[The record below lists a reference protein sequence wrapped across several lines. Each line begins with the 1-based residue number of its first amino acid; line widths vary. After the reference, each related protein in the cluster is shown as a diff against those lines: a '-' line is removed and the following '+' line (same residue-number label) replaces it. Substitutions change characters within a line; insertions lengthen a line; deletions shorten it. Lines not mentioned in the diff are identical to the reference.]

1 MFRLITLFSLSLLLI
16 AFSQI
21 KKEFDLQVEIIAK
34 ELEEKPKLSP
44 PQSFPLKGSEPLDLS
59 PRLLEPPKE
68 MEFIPVARVEGDGLS
83 CGKPKDAIAY
93 KVGVDYYLKGDF
105 LRAERELG
113 SILTMPSPYRP
124 MAEYVLGLIKLKEG
138 QRSEALKF
146 FENSCRIPHR
156 YRDSACELYYALNFE
171 LKGSVPKNENP
182 LWSVLYEIKEKKNYR
197 EPNCQEV
204 VFKNYCNY
212 VSDFVKGKVREEY
225 KDSTTLRRAIV
236 LFQTGKLDEAERVLL
251 EYSKPTKPYRDVALY
266 YLGLIALK
274 KNDTN
279 KAYQY
284 ASLLETINREYANSL
299 YSQISQRDVLLARI
313 TYSITKDPS
322 FLELAGIIAYNRGD
336 YKLALSNFLGAKN
349 IKYAVYSAIRMGD
362 YRTAYTL
369 LEGKK
374 EKDRE
379 DYLWLLES
387 AYWANLPMEEPLK
400 AVRERYPELY
410 KEYLGWSFFR
420 KGDWLSALN
429 YFEDPY
435 YKALSYYNLKRYE
448 DVLRVLRGIDHTRAR
463 LLKAKSA
470 LFLGKPALARS
481 FLTESS
487 PEELYLLG
495 LSYFMEGEYERSI
508 EFFKKVP
515 KDSPFGARALMK
527 TGDALYNLGKVDA
540 AKEVYWEML
549 RNFPEDPLASQ
560 ATLALLGMEE
570 RELSPSEREKL
581 IRSYLQKEPNSPYA
595 QELKYQLADLLIK
608 RGEKK
613 EAEKLLIEL
622 FEGNS
627 PLKYKALL
635 KLASIEEDKR
645 NKAVLLYKVYKEGN
659 SEESAIARRELVKLF
674 EEIGDLQ
681 SMAELLEGGDL
692 SDKEKA
698 MQIYSNIQRWDKAL
712 AIANQLI
719 SLGYR
724 SSSFDNTLWK
734 IYENTKDRNILTALT
749 KSQDINLSA
758 KAKLEMAKLLKAEG
772 KPMEALEYLVD
783 ISLNNKG
790 AQVYNSAILE
800 GVQIFLELRLR
811 RDASCFLERVDANVL
826 SREERVKIE
835 RLKEDLPKCEV
846 R

>member
-21 KKEFDLQVEIIAK
+21 KKEFDLQVEIVAK
-34 ELEEKPKLSP
+34 EVEEKPKLSP
-44 PQSFPLKGSEPLDLS
+44 PQNLPLKGSEPMDLS
-59 PRLLEPPKE
+59 SRLLEPPKK
-68 MEFIPVARVEGDGLS
+68 MEFIPVAKVEGTGLS
-83 CGKPKDAIAY
+83 CGEPRDAIAY
-93 KVGVDYYLKGDF
+93 KVGVDHYLKGDF
-105 LRAERELG
+105 LSAEKELG
-113 SILTMPSPYRP
+113 SILTMSSPYKP

-146 FENSCRIPHR
+146 FENSCRVPHR
-156 YRDSACELYYALNFE
+156 YRYSACELYYALNFE

-182 LWSVLYEIKEKKNYR
+182 LWGVIYEIKEKKNYR

-212 VSDFVKGKVREEY
+212 VLDFVKGKVREEY

-236 LFQTGKLDEAERVLL
+236 LFQTGELDEAEKLFL

-266 YLGLIALK
+266 YLGLVAMQK
-274 KNDTN
+274 KDIGR
-279 KAYQY
+279 AYQY
-284 ASLLETINREYANSL
+284 ASLLETLNREYANSL
-299 YSQISQRDVLLARI
+299 YFQIAQMDVLWARI
-313 TYSITKDPS
+313 TYSVAKDPTL
-322 FLELAGIIAYNRGD
+322 LELAGIIAYNRGD
-336 YKLALSNFLGAKN
+336 YKLALSNFLEAKN
-349 IKYAVYSAIRMGD
+349 IKYAVYSAIGEGD
-362 YRTAYTL
+362 YKTAYTL
-369 LEGKK
+369 LEGKG
-374 EKDRE
+374 EKDKE

-387 AYWANLPMEEPLK
+387 AYWANLPIEEPLK
-400 AVRERYPELY
+400 AVKEDYPELY

-435 YKALSYYNLKRYE
+435 YRALCYYNLKKYE
-448 DVLRVLRGIDHTRAR
+448 DVLKVLKGIDHPKAR

-495 LSYFMEGEYERSI
+495 LSYFVEGEYERSI
-508 EFFKKVP
+508 DHFKKVP
-515 KDSPFGARALMK
+515 KESPFGAKALMK
-527 TGDALYNLGKVDA
+527 AGDALYNLGKVDS
-540 AKEVYWEML
+540 AKKVYWEVL
-549 RNFPEDPLASQ
+549 KSFPEDPLASQ

-570 RELSPSEREKL
+570 RELPPSDREKL
-581 IRSYLQKEPNSPYA
+581 IKSYLQKEPNSPYA

-608 RGEKK
+608 RGKKK
-613 EAEKLLIEL
+613 EAEKILVEL
-622 FEGNS
+622 FEGSS

-635 KLASIEEDKR
+635 KLASIEEDRR
-645 NKAVLLYKVYKEGN
+645 NKAVLLYEVYKEGN
-659 SEESAIARRELVKLF
+659 SEESAIARRELIKLY
-674 EEIGDLQ
+674 EELGDLQ

-692 SDKEKA
+692 SDKERA
-698 MQIYSNIQRWDKAL
+698 VQIYANIQRWDKAI
-712 AIANQLI
+712 AIANQLT

-724 SSSFDNTLWK
+724 SPSFDNTLWK

-772 KPMEALEYLVD
+772 KPREALEYLVD

-800 GVQIFLELRLR
+800 GAQTFLELRLR
-811 RDASCFLERVDANVL
+811 RDASCFLGRVDANSL
-826 SREERVKIE
+826 SQEERVKIE
-835 RLKEDLPKCEV
+835 MLKKELPKCEV
-846 R
+846 K

>member
-1 MFRLITLFSLSLLLI
+1 MFRLITLFSLSLLLF

-34 ELEEKPKLSP
+34 EVEEKPKLSP
-44 PQSFPLKGSEPLDLS
+44 PQNLPLKEAELMDLS

-68 MEFIPVARVEGDGLS
+68 MEFMPVARVEGAGLS
-83 CGKPKDAIAY
+83 CGEPKDAIAY

-138 QRSEALKF
+138 QSSEALKF
-146 FENSCRIPHR
+146 FENSCKVPNR
-156 YRDSACELYYALNFE
+156 YRYSACELYYALNFE

-182 LWSVLYEIKEKKNYR
+182 LWSVVYEIKEKKNYR

-212 VSDFVKGKVREEY
+212 VLDFVKGKVREGY
-225 KDSTTLRRAIV
+225 KDSTTLRRAIL
-236 LFQTGKLDEAERVLL
+236 LFQAGKLDEAEKLFL
-251 EYSKPTKPYRDVALY
+251 EYLNPAKPYRDVALY
-266 YLGLIALK
+266 YLGLIVLK
-274 KNDTN
+274 RNDTN
-279 KAYQY
+279 RAYQY
-284 ASLLETINREYANSL
+284 ASLLETINREYAYSL
-299 YSQISQRDVLLARI
+299 SSQIAQKDVLLARI

-322 FLELAGIIAYNRGD
+322 FLEFAGIIAYNRGD
-336 YKLALSNFLGAKN
+336 YQLALSNFLEAKN

-362 YRTAYTL
+362 YKTAYTL
-369 LEGKK
+369 LEGKR

-379 DYLWLLES
+379 DYLWLSES

-400 AVRERYPELY
+400 AVKEHHPELY

-435 YKALSYYNLKRYE
+435 YKALCYYNLKKYE
-448 DVLRVLRGIDHTRAR
+448 DVLKVLRGIDHPKAR

-470 LFLGKPALARS
+470 LFLGNPALARS

-508 EFFKKVP
+508 DYFKKVP

-527 TGDALYNLGKVDA
+527 TGDALYNLGKVGS
-540 AKEVYWEML
+540 AKQVYWEIL
-549 RNFPEDPLASQ
+549 KNFPEDPLASQ

-570 RELSPSEREKL
+570 RELPPSDRERL
-581 IRSYLQKEPNSPYA
+581 IKGYLQKEPNSPYA
-595 QELKYQLADLLIK
+595 PELKYQLADLFIK

-613 EAEKLLIEL
+613 EAEKILIEL

-635 KLASIEEDKR
+635 KLAIIEEDRR
-645 NKAVLLYKVYKEGN
+645 NKAVLLYKVYKEG
-659 SEESAIARRELVKLF
+659 SGEESAIARRELIKLY
-674 EEIGDLQ
+674 EELGDQQ
-681 SMAELLEGGDL
+681 SVAELLEGGDL
-692 SDKEKA
+692 SDKERA
-698 MQIYSNIQRWDKAL
+698 MQIYANIQRWDQAL
-712 AIANQLI
+712 TIANQLI

-724 SSSFDNTLWK
+724 GPSFDNTLWK
-734 IYENTKDRNILTALT
+734 IYENTKDRNLLTALT

-772 KPMEALEYLVD
+772 KPKEALEYLVD
-783 ISLNNKG
+783 ISLNNRG

-811 RDASCFLERVDANVL
+811 KDASCFLERVDANTL

-835 RLKEDLPKCEV
+835 MLKKELPKCEV

>member
-1 MFRLITLFSLSLLLI
+1 MFRLITLFSLFLLLI

-34 ELEEKPKLSP
+34 EVEEKPKLSL
-44 PQSFPLKGSEPLDLS
+44 PQNLPLKESEPLDLS
-59 PRLLEPPKE
+59 PRLLEPPKA
-68 MEFIPVARVEGDGLS
+68 MEFIPVAKVEGDGLS

-93 KVGVDYYLKGDF
+93 KVGVDHYLKGDF

-113 SILTMPSPYRP
+113 SILTMSSPYKP
-124 MAEYVLGLIKLKEG
+124 MAEYVLGLIKLKER
-138 QRSEALKF
+138 QRLEALKF
-146 FENSCRIPHR
+146 FENSCRVPHR
-156 YRDSACELYYALNFE
+156 YRGSACELYYALNFG
-171 LKGSVPKNENP
+171 LKDSVPKNENP
-182 LWSVLYEIKEKKNYR
+182 LWSVIYEIKEKKTYR
-197 EPNCQEV
+197 EPDCQEV

-212 VSDFVKGKVREEY
+212 VLDFVKGEAREEY

-236 LFQTGKLDEAERVLL
+236 LFQTGELDEAERVFL

-266 YLGLIALK
+266 YLGLVALQK
-274 KNDTN
+274 KDTN
-279 KAYQY
+279 RAYQY

-299 YSQISQRDVLLARI
+299 YSQIAQRDVLLARI
-313 TYSITKDPS
+313 TYNVTKDPS

-336 YKLALSNFLGAKN
+336 DQLALSNFLEAKS
-349 IKYAVYSAIRMGD
+349 IRYAAYSAIRMGD
-362 YRTAYTL
+362 YKTAYSL
-369 LEGKK
+369 LEGKR

-387 AYWANLPMEEPLK
+387 AYWADLPMEEPLK

-420 KGDWLSALN
+420 KGDWLSALS
-429 YFEDPY
+429 YFDDPY
-435 YKALSYYNLKRYE
+435 YRALSYYNLKRYE
-448 DVLRVLRGIDHTRAR
+448 DVLRVLRGIDHPKAS

-470 LFLGKPALARS
+470 LFLGKPTLARS

-487 PEELYLLG
+487 SEELYLLG
-495 LSYFMEGEYERSI
+495 LSYFMEGKYERSI
-508 EFFKKVP
+508 DYFKKVP
-515 KDSPFGARALMK
+515 KESPFGARALMK
-527 TGDALYNLGKVDA
+527 TGDALYNLGKVDS
-540 AKEVYWEML
+540 AKEVYWEVL

-570 RELSPSEREKL
+570 RELPPSDREEL
-581 IRSYLQKEPNSPYA
+581 IKSYLQKEPNSPYA
-595 QELKYQLADLLIK
+595 SELKYQLADLLVK
-608 RGEKK
+608 RREKK
-613 EAEKLLIEL
+613 EAEKILIEL
-622 FEGNS
+622 FEGNA
-627 PLKYKALL
+627 PLKYRALL
-635 KLASIEEDKR
+635 KLATIEEDERK
-645 NKAVLLYKVYKEGN
+645 KAVLLYKVYKEGN

-674 EEIGDLQ
+674 EELGDLQ

-692 SDKEKA
+692 SDKERA
-698 MQIYSNIQRWDKAL
+698 MQMYANIQRWDRAL

-724 SSSFDNTLWK
+724 SPSFDNTLWK
-734 IYENTKDRNILTALT
+734 IYENTKDRNILTVLT

-758 KAKLEMAKLLKAEG
+758 KAKLEMAEILKAER
-772 KPMEALEYLVD
+772 KPREALEYLVD

-811 RDASCFLERVDANVL
+811 RDASCFLERVDANTL
-826 SREERVKIE
+826 SQEERVKIE
-835 RLKEDLPKCEV
+835 MLKKELPKCEV

>member
-1 MFRLITLFSLSLLLI
+1 MLRLITLFSLSLLLI

-21 KKEFDLQVEIIAK
+21 KKEFDLQVEIVAK
-34 ELEEKPKLSP
+34 EMEEKPKLSP
-44 PQSFPLKGSEPLDLS
+44 PQNLPLKGSEPMDLS

-68 MEFIPVARVEGDGLS
+68 IEFIPVAKVEGAGLS
-83 CGKPKDAIAY
+83 CGEPRDAIAY

-124 MAEYVLGLIKLKEG
+124 MAEYVLGLMKLKEG

-146 FENSCRIPHR
+146 FENSCRFPHV

-182 LWSVLYEIKEKKNYR
+182 LWSVLYEIKERKNYR

-204 VFKNYCNY
+204 VFKNYCDY
-212 VSDFVKGKVREEY
+212 VLDFVKGKVREEY
-225 KDSTTLRRAIV
+225 KDSTTLRRAIL
-236 LFQTGKLDEAERVLL
+236 LFQTGKLDEAEKLLL
-251 EYSKPTKPYRDVALY
+251 EYSKPAKPYRDVALY
-266 YLGLIALK
+266 YLGLIALQK
-274 KNDTN
+274 KDTN
-279 KAYQY
+279 RAYQY

-299 YSQISQRDVLLARI
+299 YSQIAQRDVLLARI
-313 TYSITKDPS
+313 TYNITKNPS
-322 FLELAGIIAYNRGD
+322 FLEVAGIIAYNKGD
-336 YKLALSNFLGAKN
+336 YQIALSNFLEAKN
-349 IKYAVYSAIRMGD
+349 IRYAVYSAIREGD
-362 YRTAYTL
+362 YKTAYTL
-369 LEGKK
+369 LESKR

-387 AYWANLPMEEPLK
+387 AYWANLPMEEQLK

-420 KGDWLSALN
+420 KGDWLSALS
-429 YFEDPY
+429 YFDDPY
-435 YKALSYYNLKRYE
+435 YRALCYYNLKKYE
-448 DVLRVLRGIDHTRAR
+448 DVLKVLKGIDHPKAR

-481 FLTESS
+481 FLTQNS

-508 EFFKKVP
+508 DYFKKVP
-515 KDSPFGARALMK
+515 KDSPFGVRALMK
-527 TGDALYNLGKVDA
+527 TGDALYNLGEVDS
-540 AKEVYWEML
+540 AKEVYWEIL
-549 RNFPEDPLASQ
+549 KSFPEDPLASQ

-570 RELSPSEREKL
+570 RELPPSDREKL

-608 RGEKK
+608 RGEKR

-627 PLKYKALL
+627 PLKYRALL

-659 SEESAIARRELVKLF
+659 SEESAIARRELVKLY
-674 EEIGDLQ
+674 EEVGDQQ
-681 SMAELLEGGDL
+681 SIAELLEGGDL
-692 SDKEKA
+692 SDKEMA
-698 MQIYSNIQRWDKAL
+698 MQIYANIKRWDKAR

-724 SSSFDNTLWK
+724 SPSFDNTLWK
-734 IYENTKDRNILTALT
+734 IYENTKDRNILNALT

-772 KPMEALEYLVD
+772 KPSEALEYLVD

-790 AQVYNSAILE
+790 AQVYNLAILE
-800 GVQIFLELRLR
+800 GVRTFLELRLR
-811 RDASCFLERVDANVL
+811 RDASCFLERVDANAL

-835 RLKEDLPKCEV
+835 RLKRELPKCEV

>member
-21 KKEFDLQVEIIAK
+21 KKEFDLRVEIIAK
-34 ELEEKPKLSP
+34 EVEEKPKLSP
-44 PQSFPLKGSEPLDLS
+44 PQSFPLKGSEPMDLS

-68 MEFIPVARVEGDGLS
+68 MEFIPVAKVEEDGLS

-113 SILTMPSPYRP
+113 SILTTPSPYRP
-124 MAEYVLGLIKLKEG
+124 MAEYVLGLMKLEKG

-146 FENSCRIPHR
+146 FENSCRFPHV

-171 LKGSVPKNENP
+171 LKDSVPKNENP
-182 LWSVLYEIKEKKNYR
+182 LWSVIYEIKEKKTYR

-212 VSDFVKGKVREEY
+212 VLDFVKGKVREEY

-236 LFQTGKLDEAERVLL
+236 LFQAGKLDEAERLFL
-251 EYSKPTKPYRDVALY
+251 EYSKPTKPYRSVALY
-266 YLGLIALK
+266 YLGLVALQK
-274 KNDTN
+274 KDTN

-299 YSQISQRDVLLARI
+299 YSQIAQRDVLLARI
-313 TYSITKDPS
+313 TYNITKDPS

-336 YKLALSNFLGAKN
+336 YQLALSNFLEVKN

-362 YRTAYTL
+362 YKTAYSL

-400 AVRERYPELY
+400 AVKERYPELY
-410 KEYLGWSFFR
+410 KEYFGWSFFR
-420 KGDWLSALN
+420 KGDWLSALS
-429 YFEDPY
+429 YFDDPY
-435 YKALSYYNLKRYE
+435 YRALCYYNLKKYE
-448 DVLRVLRGIDHTRAR
+448 DVLKVLKGIDHPKAR
-463 LLKAKSA
+463 LLKAKTA
-470 LFLGKPALARS
+470 LLLGKPSLARS

-508 EFFKKVP
+508 DYFKKVP
-515 KDSPFGARALMK
+515 KDSPFGVRALMK
-527 TGDALYNLGKVDA
+527 TGDALYNLGKVDS
-540 AKEVYWEML
+540 AKQVYWEIL
-549 RNFPEDPLASQ
+549 KNFPEDPLASQ

-570 RELSPSEREKL
+570 KELPPSDREKL
-581 IRSYLQKEPNSPYA
+581 IKSYLQKEPNSPYA
-595 QELKYQLADLLIK
+595 PELKYQLADLLIK
-608 RGEKK
+608 RGEKR

-659 SEESAIARRELVKLF
+659 SEESAIARRELVKLY
-674 EEIGDLQ
+674 EEVGDQQ

-692 SDKEKA
+692 SDKERA
-698 MQIYSNIQRWDKAL
+698 MQIYANIKRWDKAR

-724 SSSFDNTLWK
+724 SPSFDNTLWK

-772 KPMEALEYLVD
+772 KPKEALEYLVD

-811 RDASCFLERVDANVL
+811 RDASCFLERVDANSL
-826 SREERVKIE
+826 SQEERVKIE
-835 RLKEDLPKCEV
+835 RLKKELPKCEV

>member
-21 KKEFDLQVEIIAK
+21 KKEFDLQVEIVAQ
-34 ELEEKPKLSP
+34 EVEEKPKLSL
-44 PQSFPLKGSEPLDLS
+44 PQNLPLKGSEPMDLS

-68 MEFIPVARVEGDGLS
+68 MEFMPVAKVEEDGLS

-93 KVGVDYYLKGDF
+93 KVGVDHYLKGDF

-124 MAEYVLGLIKLKEG
+124 MAEYVLGIIKLKEG

-146 FENSCRIPHR
+146 FENSCRVPHR

-182 LWSVLYEIKEKKNYR
+182 LWSVIYEIKEKKTYR

-212 VSDFVKGKVREEY
+212 VLDFVKGEVREEY
-225 KDSTTLRRAIV
+225 KDSTTLRRAIL
-236 LFQTGKLDEAERVLL
+236 LFQTGKLDEAEKLFL
-251 EYSKPTKPYRDVALY
+251 EYSKPTKPYRSVALY
-266 YLGLIALK
+266 YLGLVALQK
-274 KNDTN
+274 KDTN
-279 KAYQY
+279 RAYQY
-284 ASLLETINREYANSL
+284 ASLLETLNREYANSL
-299 YSQISQRDVLLARI
+299 YSQIAQRDVLLARI

-322 FLELAGIIAYNRGD
+322 FLELAGMIAYNRGD
-336 YKLALSNFLGAKN
+336 YQLAFSNFLEAKN
-349 IKYAVYSAIRMGD
+349 TRYAVYSIIRMGD
-362 YRTAYTL
+362 YKTAYTL
-369 LEGKK
+369 LEGKR

-387 AYWANLPMEEPLK
+387 AYWANLPMEEHLK
-400 AVRERYPELY
+400 VVRERYPELY

-420 KGDWLSALN
+420 KGDWLSALS
-429 YFEDPY
+429 YFENPY
-435 YKALSYYNLKRYE
+435 HKALCYYNLKKYD
-448 DVLRVLRGIDHTRAR
+448 DVLNVLQGIDHPKAR

-470 LFLGKPALARS
+470 LFLGKPALARR

-508 EFFKKVP
+508 DHFKKVP
-515 KDSPFGARALMK
+515 KESPFGARALMK

-540 AKEVYWEML
+540 AKEVYWEVL
-549 RNFPEDPLASQ
+549 KGFPEDPLASQ

-570 RELSPSEREKL
+570 RELSPSDREKL
-581 IRSYLQKEPNSPYA
+581 IKSYLQKEPNAPYA

-608 RGEKK
+608 RGEKR
-613 EAEKLLIEL
+613 EAEKILMEL
-622 FEGNS
+622 FEGGS
-627 PLKYKALL
+627 SLKYRALL
-635 KLASIEEDKR
+635 KLATIEEDKR
-645 NKAVLLYKVYKEGN
+645 NKAVLLYKVYKEGS
-659 SEESAIARRELVKLF
+659 SEESAIARRELIKLY
-674 EEIGDLQ
+674 EELGDQQ
-681 SMAELLEGGDL
+681 SMAELLESGDL
-692 SDKEKA
+692 SDKERA
-698 MQIYSNIQRWDKAL
+698 VQIYANIQRWDKAL
-712 AIANQLI
+712 AIANQLT

-724 SSSFDNTLWK
+724 SPSFENTLWK
-734 IYENTKDRNILTALT
+734 IYENTKDRNILIALT

-758 KAKLEMAKLLKAEG
+758 KAKFEMAKLLKAEG
-772 KPMEALEYLVD
+772 KPREVLEYLVD

-800 GVQIFLELRLR
+800 GVQTFLELRLK
-811 RDASCFLERVDANVL
+811 RDASCFLDRVDANTL

-835 RLKEDLPKCEV
+835 MLKKELPKCEV

>member
-21 KKEFDLQVEIIAK
+21 KKEFDLQVEIVAK
-34 ELEEKPKLSP
+34 EVEEKPKLSP
-44 PQSFPLKGSEPLDLS
+44 PQNLPLKGSEPMDLS

-68 MEFIPVARVEGDGLS
+68 MEFIPVARVEGNGLS

-124 MAEYVLGLIKLKEG
+124 MAEYVLGFIKLKEG

-146 FENSCRIPHR
+146 FENSCRFPHV

-171 LKGSVPKNENP
+171 LKDSVPKSENP
-182 LWSVLYEIKEKKNYR
+182 LWSVIYEIKEKKNYR

-212 VSDFVKGKVREEY
+212 VLDFVKGKVREEY
-225 KDSTTLRRAIV
+225 RDSTTLRRAIV
-236 LFQTGKLDEAERVLL
+236 LFQAGKLDEAEKLLL

-266 YLGLIALK
+266 YLGLIALQK
-274 KNDTN
+274 KDIN

-284 ASLLETINREYANSL
+284 ASLLETLNREYANSL
-299 YSQISQRDVLLARI
+299 YSQIAQRDVLLARV
-313 TYSITKDPS
+313 TYNITKDPS

-336 YKLALSNFLGAKN
+336 YKLALSNFLEAKN
-349 IKYAVYSAIRMGD
+349 IRYAVYSAIRMGD
-362 YRTAYTL
+362 YKTAYTL
-369 LEGKK
+369 LEGKR
-374 EKDRE
+374 EKNRE

-400 AVRERYPELY
+400 AVKERYPELY

-420 KGDWLSALN
+420 KGDWLSALS
-429 YFEDPY
+429 YFDDPY
-435 YKALSYYNLKRYE
+435 YRALCYYNLKKYE
-448 DVLRVLRGIDHTRAR
+448 DVLRVLRGIDHPRAR

-495 LSYFMEGEYERSI
+495 LSYFMEGKYERSI
-508 EFFKKVP
+508 DYFKKVP
-515 KDSPFGARALMK
+515 KDSPFGVRALMK
-527 TGDALYNLGKVDA
+527 TGDALYNLGKVES
-540 AKEVYWEML
+540 AKEVYWEIL
-549 RNFPEDPLASQ
+549 KNFPEDPLASQ

-570 RELSPSEREKL
+570 RELPPSDRERL
-581 IRSYLQKEPNSPYA
+581 IKSYLQKEPNSPYA
-595 QELKYQLADLLIK
+595 PELKYQLADLLIK
-608 RGEKK
+608 KGEKR

-622 FEGNS
+622 FEGSS

-645 NKAVLLYKVYKEGN
+645 NKAVLLYKVYKEGS

-674 EEIGDLQ
+674 EELGDLQ

-692 SDKEKA
+692 SDKERA
-698 MQIYSNIQRWDKAL
+698 MQIYANIKRWDRAQ

-719 SLGYR
+719 NLGYR
-724 SSSFDNTLWK
+724 SPSFDNTLWK

-772 KPMEALEYLVD
+772 KPREALEYLVD

-811 RDASCFLERVDANVL
+811 RDASCFLERVDANTL

-835 RLKEDLPKCEV
+835 RLKRELPKCEV
-846 R
+846 K

>member
-1 MFRLITLFSLSLLLI
+1 
-16 AFSQI
+16 
-21 KKEFDLQVEIIAK
+21 
-34 ELEEKPKLSP
+34 
-44 PQSFPLKGSEPLDLS
+44 
-59 PRLLEPPKE
+59 
-68 MEFIPVARVEGDGLS
+68 
-83 CGKPKDAIAY
+83 
-93 KVGVDYYLKGDF
+93 
-105 LRAERELG
+105 
-113 SILTMPSPYRP
+113 
-124 MAEYVLGLIKLKEG
+124 
-138 QRSEALKF
+138 
-146 FENSCRIPHR
+146 
-156 YRDSACELYYALNFE
+156 
-171 LKGSVPKNENP
+171 
-182 LWSVLYEIKEKKNYR
+182 
-197 EPNCQEV
+197 
-204 VFKNYCNY
+204 
-212 VSDFVKGKVREEY
+212 
-225 KDSTTLRRAIV
+225 
-236 LFQTGKLDEAERVLL
+236 
-251 EYSKPTKPYRDVALY
+251 
-266 YLGLIALK
+266 
-274 KNDTN
+274 
-279 KAYQY
+279 
-284 ASLLETINREYANSL
+284 
-299 YSQISQRDVLLARI
+299 VLLARI

-336 YKLALSNFLGAKN
+336 YQLALSNFLEAKN

-362 YRTAYTL
+362 YKTAYSL
-369 LEGKK
+369 LEGKR
-374 EKDRE
+374 EKDKE

-387 AYWANLPMEEPLK
+387 AYWASLPMEEPLK
-400 AVRERYPELY
+400 VVKERYPELY

-429 YFEDPY
+429 YFDDPY
-435 YKALSYYNLKRYE
+435 YRALCYYNLKKYD
-448 DVLRVLRGIDHTRAR
+448 DVLKVLQGIAHPRAR

-470 LFLGKPALARS
+470 LLLDKPALAKS

-495 LSYFMEGEYERSI
+495 LSYFMEGEYEKSI
-508 EFFKKVP
+508 DYFKKVP

-527 TGDALYNLGKVDA
+527 TGDALYNLGNVES
-540 AKEVYWEML
+540 AKEVYWEVL
-549 RNFPEDPLASQ
+549 KGFPEDPLASQ

-570 RELSPSEREKL
+570 RELPPSDREKL
-581 IRSYLQKEPNSPYA
+581 IKSYLQKEPNSPYA
-595 QELKYQLADLLIK
+595 PELKYQLADLLIK

-635 KLASIEEDKR
+635 KLASIEEDRR

-659 SEESAIARRELVKLF
+659 SEESAIARRELVKLY
-674 EEIGDLQ
+674 EELGDQQ
-681 SMAELLEGGDL
+681 SVAELLEGGDL
-692 SDKEKA
+692 SDKERA
-698 MQIYSNIQRWDKAL
+698 VQIYANIQRWDKAL

-724 SSSFDNTLWK
+724 SPSFDNTLWK

-811 RDASCFLERVDANVL
+811 RDASCFLERVDAQQPF
-826 SREERVKIE
+826 SGRKG
-835 RLKEDLPKCEV
+835 
-846 R
+846 

>member
-1 MFRLITLFSLSLLLI
+1 MLRLITLFSISLLLI

-21 KKEFDLQVEIIAK
+21 KKEFDLQVEIVAQ
-34 ELEEKPKLSP
+34 EVEEKPKLSP
-44 PQSFPLKGSEPLDLS
+44 PQNLPLKEDEPIDLS

-68 MEFIPVARVEGDGLS
+68 MEFRPVARVEGDGLS

-93 KVGVDYYLKGDF
+93 KVGVDQYLKGDF
-105 LRAERELG
+105 LRAEKEL
-113 SILTMPSPYRP
+113 SLILTMSSPYRP

-182 LWSVLYEIKEKKNYR
+182 LWSVIYEIKEKKTYR

-212 VSDFVKGKVREEY
+212 VLDFVKGKAGEEY
-225 KDSTTLRRAIV
+225 KDSTTLRRAVV
-236 LFQTGKLDEAERVLL
+236 LFQTGKLDEAEKLLL

-266 YLGLIALK
+266 YLGLLALQK
-274 KNDTN
+274 KDTN
-279 KAYQY
+279 RAYQY

-299 YSQISQRDVLLARI
+299 YSQIAQRDVFLARI
-313 TYSITKDPS
+313 TYSVTKDLS

-336 YKLALSNFLGAKN
+336 YKLALSNFLEAKN

-362 YRTAYTL
+362 YKTAYTL
-369 LEGKK
+369 LEGKR

-410 KEYLGWSFFR
+410 KEYLGWNFFR
-420 KGDWLSALN
+420 KGDWLSALS
-429 YFEDPY
+429 YFQDPY
-435 YKALSYYNLKRYE
+435 YRALSYYNLKKYE
-448 DVLRVLRGIDHTRAR
+448 DVLMVLRGIDHPKAR

-487 PEELYLLG
+487 PDELYLLG
-495 LSYFMEGEYERSI
+495 LSYFMEGKYERSI
-508 EFFKKVP
+508 DYFKKVP
-515 KDSPFGARALMK
+515 KESPFGARALMK
-527 TGDALYNLGKVDA
+527 TGDALYNLGRVDS
-540 AKEVYWEML
+540 AKEVYWDVL
-549 RNFPEDPLASQ
+549 KRFPEDPLASQ

-570 RELSPSEREKL
+570 RELPLSDREKL
-581 IRSYLQKEPNSPYA
+581 IKIYLQKEPNSPYVP
-595 QELKYQLADLLIK
+595 ELKYQLADLLIK
-608 RGEKK
+608 RGEKR
-613 EAEKLLIEL
+613 EAEKILIEL

-635 KLASIEEDKR
+635 KLATIEEDKI
-645 NKAVLLYKVYKEGN
+645 NKAVLLYNVYKEGN
-659 SEESAIARRELVKLF
+659 SEESAIARRELVKLY
-674 EEIGDLQ
+674 EELGDLQ
-681 SMAELLEGGDL
+681 SMAELLEVGDL
-692 SDKEKA
+692 SDKERA
-698 MQIYSNIQRWDKAL
+698 VQIYANIQRWDKAI
-712 AIANQLI
+712 AIANQLT

-724 SSSFDNTLWK
+724 SPSFDNTLWK
-734 IYENTKDRNILTALT
+734 IYENTKDRNILSALT

-772 KPMEALEYLVD
+772 KQKEALEYLVD
-783 ISLNNKG
+783 ISLNHKG

-811 RDASCFLERVDANVL
+811 RDASCFLERVDANSL
-826 SREERVKIE
+826 SQEERVKIE
-835 RLKEDLPKCEV
+835 MLKKELPKCEV

>member
-21 KKEFDLQVEIIAK
+21 KKEFDLQVEIVAQ
-34 ELEEKPKLSP
+34 EVEEKPKLSL
-44 PQSFPLKGSEPLDLS
+44 PQNLPLKGAEPMDLS
-59 PRLLEPPKE
+59 SRLLEPPKE
-68 MEFIPVARVEGDGLS
+68 MEFIPVAKVEEDGLS

-93 KVGVDYYLKGDF
+93 KVGVDHYLKGDF
-105 LRAERELG
+105 LSAEKEL
-113 SILTMPSPYRP
+113 SPILTMSSPYRP

-146 FENSCRIPHR
+146 FENSCRVPHR

-182 LWSVLYEIKEKKNYR
+182 LWSVIYEIKEKKTYR

-212 VSDFVKGKVREEY
+212 VLDFVKGKFREEY
-225 KDSTTLRRAIV
+225 RDSTALRRAIL
-236 LFQTGKLDEAERVLL
+236 LFQTGKLDEAEKLLL
-251 EYSKPTKPYRDVALY
+251 EYSKPTKPYRSVALY
-266 YLGLIALK
+266 YLGLVALQK
-274 KNDTN
+274 KDTS

-284 ASLLETINREYANSL
+284 ASLLETLNREYANSL
-299 YSQISQRDVLLARI
+299 YSQIAQRDVLLARI

-336 YKLALSNFLGAKN
+336 YQLAFSNFLEAKN
-349 IKYAVYSAIRMGD
+349 TRYAVYSAIREGD
-362 YRTAYTL
+362 YKTAYTL
-369 LEGKK
+369 LEGKR

-387 AYWANLPMEEPLK
+387 AYWANLPLEEHLK
-400 AVRERYPELY
+400 AVKERYPELY

-420 KGDWLSALN
+420 KGDWLPALT

-435 YKALSYYNLKRYE
+435 HKALCYYNLKKYD
-448 DVLRVLRGIDHTRAR
+448 DVLKVLQGINHPKAR

-481 FLTESS
+481 FLTQNS

-508 EFFKKVP
+508 DYFKKVP
-515 KDSPFGARALMK
+515 KESPFGVKALMK

-540 AKEVYWEML
+540 AKEVYWDVL
-549 RNFPEDPLASQ
+549 KRFPEDPLASQ
-560 ATLALLGMEE
+560 AALALLGMEE
-570 RELSPSEREKL
+570 RELPPSDREKL
-581 IRSYLQKEPNSPYA
+581 IKGYLQKEPNSPYA

-613 EAEKLLIEL
+613 EAEKILIEL
-622 FEGNS
+622 FEGSS
-627 PLKYKALL
+627 PLKYRALL
-635 KLASIEEDKR
+635 KLATIEEDKR
-645 NKAVLLYKVYKEGN
+645 NKAVLLYKVYKEGS
-659 SEESAIARRELVKLF
+659 SEESAIARRELIKLY
-674 EEIGDLQ
+674 EELGDQQ
-681 SMAELLEGGDL
+681 SMAELLESGDL
-692 SDKEKA
+692 SDKERA
-698 MQIYSNIQRWDKAL
+698 VQIYANIQRWDKAL
-712 AIANQLI
+712 AIANQLT

-724 SSSFDNTLWK
+724 SPSFENTLWK
-734 IYENTKDRNILTALT
+734 VYENTKDRNILTVLT
-749 KSQDINLSA
+749 NSQDINLSA

-772 KPMEALEYLVD
+772 KPREALEYLVD

-800 GVQIFLELRLR
+800 GVQTFLELRLK
-811 RDASCFLERVDANVL
+811 RDASCFLERVDANTL

-835 RLKEDLPKCEV
+835 MLKKELPKCEV

>member
-1 MFRLITLFSLSLLLI
+1 MLRLITLFSLSLLLI

-21 KKEFDLQVEIIAK
+21 KKEFDLQVEIVAK
-34 ELEEKPKLSP
+34 EVEEKPKLSP
-44 PQSFPLKGSEPLDLS
+44 PQNLPLKGSEPMDLS

-68 MEFIPVARVEGDGLS
+68 MEFIPVARVEGAGLS
-83 CGKPKDAIAY
+83 CGKPKDATAY
-93 KVGVDYYLKGDF
+93 KVGVDHYLKGDF

-146 FENSCRIPHR
+146 FENSCRFPHV

-171 LKGSVPKNENP
+171 LKDSVPKNENP
-182 LWSVLYEIKEKKNYR
+182 LWSVVYEIKEKKNYR

-212 VSDFVKGKVREEY
+212 VLDFVKGKIREEY
-225 KDSTTLRRAIV
+225 KDSTSLRRAV
-236 LFQTGKLDEAERVLL
+236 LLFQTGKLDEAERVFL

-266 YLGLIALK
+266 YLGLIALQK
-274 KNDTN
+274 KDIN

-299 YSQISQRDVLLARI
+299 YSQIAQRDVLLARV
-313 TYSITKDPS
+313 TYNITKDPS

-336 YKLALSNFLGAKN
+336 YQLALSNFLEAKS

-362 YRTAYTL
+362 YRTAYSL
-369 LEGKK
+369 LEGKR

-379 DYLWLLES
+379 DYFWLLES

-420 KGDWLSALN
+420 KGDWLSALS
-429 YFEDPY
+429 YFDDPY
-435 YKALSYYNLKRYE
+435 YRALSYYNLKRYE
-448 DVLRVLRGIDHTRAR
+448 DVLRVLQGIDHPKAR

-470 LFLGKPALARS
+470 LFLDKPSLARS
-481 FLTESS
+481 FLTESFT
-487 PEELYLLG
+487 EELYLLG

-508 EFFKKVP
+508 DYFKKVP
-515 KDSPFGARALMK
+515 KDSPFGVRALMK
-527 TGDALYNLGKVDA
+527 TGDALYNLGKVDS
-540 AKEVYWEML
+540 AKQVYWEIL
-549 RNFPEDPLASQ
+549 KNFPEDPLASQ

-570 RELSPSEREKL
+570 RELPPSEREKL
-581 IRSYLQKEPNSPYA
+581 IKGYLQKEPNSPYA
-595 QELKYQLADLLIK
+595 PELKYQLADLLIK

-659 SEESAIARRELVKLF
+659 SEESAIARKELVKLY
-674 EEIGDLQ
+674 EEVGDQQ
-681 SMAELLEGGDL
+681 SMAELLESGDL
-692 SDKEKA
+692 SDKERA
-698 MQIYSNIQRWDKAL
+698 MQIYANIQRWDKAL

-724 SSSFDNTLWK
+724 SPSFENTLWK

-772 KPMEALEYLVD
+772 KPREALEYLVD

-811 RDASCFLERVDANVL
+811 RDASCFLERVDANTL

-835 RLKEDLPKCEV
+835 RLKRELPKCEV

>member
-21 KKEFDLQVEIIAK
+21 KKEFDLQVEIVAK
-34 ELEEKPKLSP
+34 EVEEKPKLSP
-44 PQSFPLKGSEPLDLS
+44 PQNLPLKESEPMDLS

-68 MEFIPVARVEGDGLS
+68 MEFIPVARVEGAGLS
-83 CGKPKDAIAY
+83 CGEPRDAIAY
-93 KVGVDYYLKGDF
+93 KVGVDHYLKGDF
-105 LRAERELG
+105 LSAEKELS
-113 SILTMPSPYRP
+113 SILTMSSPYRP
-124 MAEYVLGLIKLKEG
+124 MAEYVLGLIKLREG

-146 FENSCRIPHR
+146 FENSCKVPNR
-156 YRDSACELYYALNFE
+156 YRYSACELYYALNFG

-182 LWSVLYEIKEKKNYR
+182 LWSVIYEIKEKKTYR

-212 VSDFVKGKVREEY
+212 VLDFVKGEVREEY
-225 KDSTTLRRAIV
+225 KDSTTLRRAIL
-236 LFQTGKLDEAERVLL
+236 LFQTGRLDEAERLFL

-266 YLGLIALK
+266 YLGLVAMQK
-274 KNDTN
+274 KDIGR
-279 KAYQY
+279 AYQY
-284 ASLLETINREYANSL
+284 ASLLETLNREYANSL
-299 YSQISQRDVLLARI
+299 YFQIAQRDVLLARI
-313 TYSITKDPS
+313 TYSVAKDPTL
-322 FLELAGIIAYNRGD
+322 LELAGIIAYNRGD
-336 YKLALSNFLGAKN
+336 YKLALSNFLEAKN
-349 IKYAVYSAIRMGD
+349 IKYAVYSAIRGGD
-362 YRTAYTL
+362 YKTAYSL
-369 LEGKK
+369 LEGKG

-387 AYWANLPMEEPLK
+387 AYWADLPMEELLK
-400 AVRERYPELY
+400 AVKERHPELY

-435 YKALSYYNLKRYE
+435 YRALSYYNLKKYE
-448 DVLRVLRGIDHTRAR
+448 DVLKVLKGIDHSKAG

-508 EFFKKVP
+508 DHFKKVP

-527 TGDALYNLGKVDA
+527 TGDALYNLRKVDS
-540 AKEVYWEML
+540 AKQVYWEVL
-549 RNFPEDPLASQ
+549 KSFPEDPLASQ

-570 RELSPSEREKL
+570 RELPPSDRERL

-595 QELKYQLADLLIK
+595 PELKYQLADLLIK
-608 RGEKK
+608 RGKKK
-613 EAEKLLIEL
+613 EAEKILIEL
-622 FEGNS
+622 FEGSS

-635 KLASIEEDKR
+635 KLAIIEEDRR
-645 NKAVLLYKVYKEGN
+645 NKAVLLYKVYKEGD
-659 SEESAIARRELVKLF
+659 SEESAIARRELIKLY
-674 EEIGDLQ
+674 EELGDLQ

-692 SDKEKA
+692 SDKERA
-698 MQIYSNIQRWDKAL
+698 VQIYANIQRWDKAL
-712 AIANQLI
+712 AIANQLT

-724 SSSFDNTLWK
+724 SPSFDNTLWK
-734 IYENTKDRNILTALT
+734 IYENIKDRNILTALT

-772 KPMEALEYLVD
+772 KPREALEYLVD

-811 RDASCFLERVDANVL
+811 RDASCFLERVDANTL

-835 RLKEDLPKCEV
+835 MLKKELPKCEV

>member
-21 KKEFDLQVEIIAK
+21 KKEFDLQVEIVAK
-34 ELEEKPKLSP
+34 EVEEKPKLSP
-44 PQSFPLKGSEPLDLS
+44 PQNLPLKGSEPMDLS
-59 PRLLEPPKE
+59 SGLLEPPKA

-83 CGKPKDAIAY
+83 CGKPKDATAY
-93 KVGVDYYLKGDF
+93 KVGVDHYLKGDF
-105 LRAERELG
+105 LRAEKELS
-113 SILTMPSPYRP
+113 SILTMSSPYRP
-124 MAEYVLGLIKLKEG
+124 MAEYVLGLIKLEKG

-146 FENSCRIPHR
+146 FENSCRVPHR

-182 LWSVLYEIKEKKNYR
+182 LWSVIYEIKEKKTYR

-212 VSDFVKGKVREEY
+212 VLDFVKGKVREEY

-236 LFQTGKLDEAERVLL
+236 LFQTGKLDEAEKLFL
-251 EYSKPTKPYRDVALY
+251 EYSKPTKLYRDVALY
-266 YLGLIALK
+266 YLGLVALQK
-274 KNDTN
+274 KDTN
-279 KAYQY
+279 RAYQY
-284 ASLLETINREYANSL
+284 ASFLETLNIEYANSL
-299 YSQISQRDVLLARI
+299 YSQIAQRDVLLARI

-336 YKLALSNFLGAKN
+336 YKLALSNFLDAKN

-362 YRTAYTL
+362 YKTAYTL
-369 LEGKK
+369 LEGKR

-387 AYWANLPMEEPLK
+387 AYWADLPMEEPLK

-420 KGDWLSALN
+420 KGDWLSALS

-435 YKALSYYNLKRYE
+435 HRALCYYNLKKYE
-448 DVLRVLRGIDHTRAR
+448 DVLKVLQGIDHPKAK

-508 EFFKKVP
+508 DYFKKVP
-515 KDSPFGARALMK
+515 KESPFGARALMK
-527 TGDALYNLGKVDA
+527 TGDALYNLGKVDS
-540 AKEVYWEML
+540 AKEVYWEVL
-549 RNFPEDPLASQ
+549 KGFPEDQLASQ

-570 RELSPSEREKL
+570 RELPPSDREKL
-581 IRSYLQKEPNSPYA
+581 IKSYLQKEPNSPYA
-595 QELKYQLADLLIK
+595 QELLIK

-635 KLASIEEDKR
+635 KLASIEEDKK
-645 NKAVLLYKVYKEGN
+645 NKAVLLYKVYKEGS
-659 SEESAIARRELVKLF
+659 SEESAIARRELIKLY
-674 EEIGDLQ
+674 EELGDLQ
-681 SMAELLEGGDL
+681 SVAELLESGDL
-692 SDKEKA
+692 SDKERA
-698 MQIYSNIQRWDKAL
+698 VQIYANIQRWDKAI
-712 AIANQLI
+712 AIANQLT
-719 SLGYR
+719 SLGYK
-724 SSSFDNTLWK
+724 SPSFDNTLWK
-734 IYENTKDRNILTALT
+734 IYEDTRDRNILTALT

-772 KPMEALEYLVD
+772 KPREALEYLVD

-811 RDASCFLERVDANVL
+811 RDASCFLERVDVNTL

-835 RLKEDLPKCEV
+835 RLKIELPKCEV
-846 R
+846 K

>member
-34 ELEEKPKLSP
+34 EVEEKPKLSP
-44 PQSFPLKGSEPLDLS
+44 PQNLPLKGSEPMDLS

-68 MEFIPVARVEGDGLS
+68 MEFIPVAKVEGDGLS

-113 SILTMPSPYRP
+113 SILTMSSPYRP
-124 MAEYVLGLIKLKEG
+124 MAEYVLGLMKLEKG

-146 FENSCRIPHR
+146 FENSCRFPHV

-171 LKGSVPKNENP
+171 LKDSVPKNENP
-182 LWSVLYEIKEKKNYR
+182 LWSAIYEIKERKTYR

-212 VSDFVKGKVREEY
+212 VLDFVKGKVREEY

-236 LFQTGKLDEAERVLL
+236 LFQTGKLDEAEKLLL
-251 EYSKPTKPYRDVALY
+251 EYSKPTKPYRSVALY
-266 YLGLIALK
+266 YLGLIALQK
-274 KNDTN
+274 KDTN
-279 KAYQY
+279 RAYQY

-299 YSQISQRDVLLARI
+299 YSQIAQRDVLLARI
-313 TYSITKDPS
+313 TYNITKDPS

-336 YKLALSNFLGAKN
+336 YQLALSNFLEAKN

-362 YRTAYTL
+362 YKTAYSL
-369 LEGKK
+369 LEGKR

-387 AYWANLPMEEPLK
+387 AYWADLPMDEPLK
-400 AVRERYPELY
+400 AVRERHPELY

-420 KGDWLSALN
+420 KGDWLSALS
-429 YFEDPY
+429 YFDDPY
-435 YKALSYYNLKRYE
+435 YRALCYYNLKKYE
-448 DVLRVLRGIDHTRAR
+448 DVLKVLKGIDHPKAR

-470 LFLGKPALARS
+470 LLLGKPSLARS

-508 EFFKKVP
+508 DYFKKVP
-515 KDSPFGARALMK
+515 KDSPFGVWALMK
-527 TGDALYNLGKVDA
+527 TGDALYNLGKVDS
-540 AKEVYWEML
+540 AKEVYWEVL
-549 RNFPEDPLASQ
+549 KSFPEDPLASQ

-570 RELSPSEREKL
+570 RELPPSDREKL

-595 QELKYQLADLLIK
+595 PELKYQLADLLIK

-613 EAEKLLIEL
+613 EAEKILIEL
-622 FEGNS
+622 FEGSS

-645 NKAVLLYKVYKEGN
+645 NKAVLLYKVYKEGS
-659 SEESAIARRELVKLF
+659 SEESAIARRELVKLY
-674 EEIGDLQ
+674 EEVGDQQ
-681 SMAELLEGGDL
+681 STAELLEGGDL
-692 SDKEKA
+692 SDKERA
-698 MQIYSNIQRWDKAL
+698 MQIYANIKRWDKAR

-724 SSSFDNTLWK
+724 SPSFDNTLWK

-749 KSQDINLSA
+749 RSQDINLSA

-772 KPMEALEYLVD
+772 KPKEALEYLVD
-783 ISLNNKG
+783 ISLKNKG

-811 RDASCFLERVDANVL
+811 RDASCFLERVDANNL

-835 RLKEDLPKCEV
+835 RLKRELPKCEV

>member
-21 KKEFDLQVEIIAK
+21 KKEFDLQVEIVAK
-34 ELEEKPKLSP
+34 EVEEKPKLSP
-44 PQSFPLKGSEPLDLS
+44 PQNLPLKGAEPMDLS

-105 LRAERELG
+105 LRAEKELG
-113 SILTMPSPYRP
+113 SILTMSSPYRP
-124 MAEYVLGLIKLKEG
+124 MAEYVLGLIKLEKG

-146 FENSCRIPHR
+146 FENSCRVPHR

-171 LKGSVPKNENP
+171 LEDSVPKNENP
-182 LWSVLYEIKEKKNYR
+182 LWSVIYEIKEKKTYR
-197 EPNCQEV
+197 EPDCQEV

-212 VSDFVKGKVREEY
+212 VLDLVKGKVREQY

-236 LFQTGKLDEAERVLL
+236 LFQAGKLDEAEKLLL
-251 EYSKPTKPYRDVALY
+251 EYSKPTKPYRSVALY
-266 YLGLIALK
+266 YLGLIALQK
-274 KNDTN
+274 KDTN
-279 KAYQY
+279 RAYQY

-299 YSQISQRDVLLARI
+299 YSQIAQRDVLLARI

-336 YKLALSNFLGAKN
+336 YKLALSNFLEAKN
-349 IKYAVYSAIRMGD
+349 IRYAVYSAIREGD
-362 YRTAYTL
+362 YKTAYTL
-369 LEGKK
+369 LEGKR

-387 AYWANLPMEEPLK
+387 AYWANLPLEEPLK

-420 KGDWLSALN
+420 KGDWLSALS

-435 YKALSYYNLKRYE
+435 HKALCYYNLKKYE
-448 DVLRVLRGIDHTRAR
+448 DVLKVLQGIDHPKAR

-481 FLTESS
+481 FLTQNS

-508 EFFKKVP
+508 DYFKKVP
-515 KDSPFGARALMK
+515 KESPFGARALMK
-527 TGDALYNLGKVDA
+527 TGDALYNLGKVDS
-540 AKEVYWEML
+540 AKQVYWEVL
-549 RNFPEDPLASQ
+549 KSFPDDPLASQ

-570 RELSPSEREKL
+570 RELPPSDREKL
-581 IRSYLQKEPNSPYA
+581 IKGYLQKEPNSPYA
-595 QELKYQLADLLIK
+595 PELKYQLADLLIK
-608 RGEKK
+608 RGEKR
-613 EAEKLLIEL
+613 EAEKILIEL

-659 SEESAIARRELVKLF
+659 SEESTIARRELIKLY
-674 EEIGDLQ
+674 EELGDLQ

-692 SDKEKA
+692 SDKERA
-698 MQIYSNIQRWDKAL
+698 MQIYANIQRWDKAL

-724 SSSFDNTLWK
+724 SPSFDNTLWK

-772 KPMEALEYLVD
+772 KPREALEYLVD

-800 GVQIFLELRLR
+800 GVQIFLEFRLR
-811 RDASCFLERVDANVL
+811 RDASCFLERVDANTL

-835 RLKEDLPKCEV
+835 RLKKELPKCEV
-846 R
+846 K

>member
-21 KKEFDLQVEIIAK
+21 KKEFDLQVEIVAQ
-34 ELEEKPKLSP
+34 EVEEKPKLSP
-44 PQSFPLKGSEPLDLS
+44 PQNLPLKGAEPMDLP
-59 PRLLEPPKE
+59 PRLLEPPKA
-68 MEFIPVARVEGDGLS
+68 MEFIPVARVEGAGLS
-83 CGKPKDAIAY
+83 CGEPRDAIAY
-93 KVGVDYYLKGDF
+93 KVGVDHYLKGDF
-105 LRAERELG
+105 LSAEKEL
-113 SILTMPSPYRP
+113 SPILTMFSPYRP
-124 MAEYVLGLIKLKEG
+124 MAEYVLGLIKLKVG

-146 FENSCRIPHR
+146 FENSCRVPHR

-182 LWSVLYEIKEKKNYR
+182 LWSVIYEIKEKKTYR

-212 VSDFVKGKVREEY
+212 VLDFVKGEIREEY

-236 LFQTGKLDEAERVLL
+236 LFQTGKLDEAEKLLL
-251 EYSKPTKPYRDVALY
+251 EYSKPAKPYRDVALY
-266 YLGLIALK
+266 YLGLVALQK
-274 KNDTN
+274 KDTN
-279 KAYQY
+279 RAYQY

-299 YSQISQRDVLLARI
+299 YSQIAQRDVLLARI

-322 FLELAGIIAYNRGD
+322 FLELAGIIAYNRED
-336 YKLALSNFLGAKN
+336 YKLALSNFLDAKN
-349 IKYAVYSAIRMGD
+349 TRYAVYSAIRKGD
-362 YRTAYTL
+362 YKTAYTL
-369 LEGKK
+369 LEGKR

-387 AYWANLPMEEPLK
+387 AYWANLPMEEHLK

-420 KGDWLSALN
+420 KGDWLSALS

-435 YKALSYYNLKRYE
+435 HKALCYYNLKKYE
-448 DVLRVLRGIDHTRAR
+448 DVLKVLQGIDHPRAR

-481 FLTESS
+481 FLTQNS

-495 LSYFMEGEYERSI
+495 LSYFMEDEYERSI
-508 EFFKKVP
+508 DHFKKVP
-515 KDSPFGARALMK
+515 KDSPFGAKALMK
-527 TGDALYNLGKVDA
+527 TGDALYNLGKVES
-540 AKEVYWEML
+540 AKEVYWEIL
-549 RNFPEDPLASQ
+549 KSFPEDPLASQ

-570 RELSPSEREKL
+570 RELPPSDREKL
-581 IRSYLQKEPNSPYA
+581 IKSYLHKEPNSPYA
-595 QELKYQLADLLIK
+595 PELKYQLADLLIK

-659 SEESAIARRELVKLF
+659 SEESAIARRELIKLY
-674 EEIGDLQ
+674 EELGDLQ
-681 SMAELLEGGDL
+681 SMAELLESGDL
-692 SDKEKA
+692 SDKERA
-698 MQIYSNIQRWDKAL
+698 MQIYADIKRWDKAL
-712 AIANQLI
+712 AIANQLT

-724 SSSFDNTLWK
+724 NPSFDNTLWK
-734 IYENTKDRNILTALT
+734 IYENTKDRNILIALT

-772 KPMEALEYLVD
+772 KPREALEYLVD

-800 GVQIFLELRLR
+800 GVRTFLELRLR
-811 RDASCFLERVDANVL
+811 RDASCFLERVDANTL

-835 RLKEDLPKCEV
+835 RLKKELPKCEV

>member
-21 KKEFDLQVEIIAK
+21 KKEFDLQVEIVAQ
-34 ELEEKPKLSP
+34 EVEEKPKLSP

-124 MAEYVLGLIKLKEG
+124 MAEYVLGLMKLEKG

-146 FENSCRIPHR
+146 FENSCRFPHV
-156 YRDSACELYYALNFE
+156 YRGSACELYYALNFE
-171 LKGSVPKNENP
+171 LKGSVPKNENS

-204 VFKNYCNY
+204 VFKNYCSY

-236 LFQTGKLDEAERVLL
+236 LFQTGKLDEAEKLFL

-313 TYSITKDPS
+313 TYGVTKDPS

-336 YKLALSNFLGAKN
+336 YQLALSNFLEAKN
-349 IKYAVYSAIRMGD
+349 IKYAVYSAIRIGD
-362 YRTAYTL
+362 YKTAYTL
-369 LEGKK
+369 LEGKR
-374 EKDRE
+374 EKDKE

-400 AVRERYPELY
+400 AVKERYPELY

-420 KGDWLSALN
+420 KGDWLSSLN

-435 YKALSYYNLKRYE
+435 YRALSYYNLKRYE
-448 DVLRVLRGIDHTRAR
+448 DVLRVLRGIDHPKAK

-470 LFLGKPALARS
+470 LFFGKPALARS

-487 PEELYLLG
+487 PEEMYLLG

-540 AKEVYWEML
+540 AKEVYWEVL
-549 RNFPEDPLASQ
+549 KNFPDDPVASQ

-613 EAEKLLIEL
+613 EAEKILIEL

-659 SEESAIARRELVKLF
+659 SEEFTIAKRELVKLF
-674 EEIGDLQ
+674 EELGDLQ

-692 SDKEKA
+692 SDKERA

-712 AIANQLI
+712 ALANQLI

-835 RLKEDLPKCEV
+835 RLKKDLPKCEV

>member
-1 MFRLITLFSLSLLLI
+1 MFKLITLFSLSLLLI

-21 KKEFDLQVEIIAK
+21 KKEFDLQVEIVAK
-34 ELEEKPKLSP
+34 EVEEKPKLSP
-44 PQSFPLKGSEPLDLS
+44 PQNLPLKGSEPMDLS
-59 PRLLEPPKE
+59 SGLLEPPKE

-93 KVGVDYYLKGDF
+93 KVGVDHYLKGDF
-105 LRAERELG
+105 LSAEKELS
-113 SILTMPSPYRP
+113 SILTMSSPYRP

-156 YRDSACELYYALNFE
+156 YRYSACELYYALNFE
-171 LKGSVPKNENP
+171 LKDGVPKNENP
-182 LWSVLYEIKEKKNYR
+182 LWSVIYEIKERKNYR

-212 VSDFVKGKVREEY
+212 VLDFVKGKIREEY
-225 KDSTTLRRAIV
+225 KDSTTLRRAIL
-236 LFQTGKLDEAERVLL
+236 LFQTGKLDEAEKLLL
-251 EYSKPTKPYRDVALY
+251 EYSKPAKPYRDVALY
-266 YLGLIALK
+266 YLGLVALQK
-274 KNDTN
+274 KDTS

-299 YSQISQRDVLLARI
+299 YSQIAQRDVLLARI

-336 YKLALSNFLGAKN
+336 YKLAFSNFLEAKN
-349 IKYAVYSAIRMGD
+349 IRYAVYSAIREGD

-369 LEGKK
+369 LEGKR

-387 AYWANLPMEEPLK
+387 AYWANLPLEEHLK
-400 AVRERYPELY
+400 AVKERYPELY

-420 KGDWLSALN
+420 KGDWLSALS

-435 YKALSYYNLKRYE
+435 YRALCYYNLKKYE
-448 DVLRVLRGIDHTRAR
+448 DVLKVLQGIDHPKAR

-481 FLTESS
+481 FLTENS

-508 EFFKKVP
+508 DYFKKVP
-515 KDSPFGARALMK
+515 KESPFGARTLMK
-527 TGDALYNLGKVDA
+527 TGDALYNLGKVDS
-540 AKEVYWEML
+540 AKEVYWEVL
-549 RNFPEDPLASQ
+549 KSFPEDPLASQ

-570 RELSPSEREKL
+570 RELPPSDREKL
-581 IRSYLQKEPNSPYA
+581 IKSYLQKEPNSPYA
-595 QELKYQLADLLIK
+595 PELKYQLADLLIK

-613 EAEKLLIEL
+613 EAEKILIEL

-627 PLKYKALL
+627 PLKYRALL
-635 KLASIEEDKR
+635 KLATIEEDKR
-645 NKAVLLYKVYKEGN
+645 NKVVLLYKVYKEGS
-659 SEESAIARRELVKLF
+659 SEESVLARRELIKLY
-674 EEIGDLQ
+674 EELGDQQ
-681 SMAELLEGGDL
+681 SMAELLESGDL
-692 SDKEKA
+692 SDKERA
-698 MQIYSNIQRWDKAL
+698 VQIYANIQRWDKAL
-712 AIANQLI
+712 AIANQLT

-724 SSSFDNTLWK
+724 SPSFENTLWK
-734 IYENTKDRNILTALT
+734 IYENTKDRNILIALT

-758 KAKLEMAKLLKAEG
+758 KAKFEMAKLLKAEG
-772 KPMEALEYLVD
+772 KPREVLEYLVD

-800 GVQIFLELRLR
+800 GVQTFLELRLK
-811 RDASCFLERVDANVL
+811 RDASCFLDRVDANTL

-835 RLKEDLPKCEV
+835 MLKKELPKCEV

>member
-21 KKEFDLQVEIIAK
+21 KKEFDLQVEIVAK
-34 ELEEKPKLSP
+34 EVEEKPKLSP
-44 PQSFPLKGSEPLDLS
+44 PQNLPLKGSEPMDLS
-59 PRLLEPPKE
+59 PRLLEPPKA
-68 MEFIPVARVEGDGLS
+68 MEFIPVARVEGAGLS
-83 CGKPKDAIAY
+83 CGEPRDAIAY
-93 KVGVDYYLKGDF
+93 KVGVDHYLKGDF
-105 LRAERELG
+105 LMAEMELG

-146 FENSCRIPHR
+146 FENSCRVPNR
-156 YRDSACELYYALNFE
+156 YRYSACELYYALNFE

-182 LWSVLYEIKEKKNYR
+182 LWGAIYEIKEKKTYR
-197 EPNCQEV
+197 EPNCQEA

-212 VSDFVKGKVREEY
+212 VLDFVKGKVREEY
-225 KDSTTLRRAIV
+225 KDSTALRRAIV
-236 LFQTGKLDEAERVLL
+236 LFQTGKLDEAERLFL
-251 EYSKPTKPYRDVALY
+251 EYSKPAKLYRDVALY
-266 YLGLIALK
+266 YLGLIALQK
-274 KNDTN
+274 KDTN
-279 KAYQY
+279 RAYQY

-299 YSQISQRDVLLARI
+299 YSQIAQRDVLLARI

-336 YKLALSNFLGAKN
+336 YQLALSNFLEAEN
-349 IKYAVYSAIRMGD
+349 IRYAVYSAIRMGD
-362 YRTAYTL
+362 YKTAYTL
-369 LEGKK
+369 LEGKR

-400 AVRERYPELY
+400 AVKERYPELY

-420 KGDWLSALN
+420 KGDWLSAIS

-435 YKALSYYNLKRYE
+435 YRALCYYNLKKYE
-448 DVLRVLRGIDHTRAR
+448 DVLKVLKGIDHPKAR

-481 FLTESS
+481 FLTQNS

-495 LSYFMEGEYERSI
+495 LSYFIEGEYERSI
-508 EFFKKVP
+508 DYFKKVP
-515 KDSPFGARALMK
+515 KESPFGIRALMK
-527 TGDALYNLGKVDA
+527 TGDTLYNLGKVDA
-540 AKEVYWEML
+540 AKEVYWEIL
-549 RNFPEDPLASQ
+549 KNFPEDPLASQ

-570 RELSPSEREKL
+570 RELPPSDREKL
-581 IRSYLQKEPNSPYA
+581 IKGYLQKEPNSPYA

-608 RGEKK
+608 RGEKR

-622 FEGNS
+622 FKGNS

-645 NKAVLLYKVYKEGN
+645 NKAVLLYNVYKEGN
-659 SEESAIARRELVKLF
+659 SEESAIARRELIKLY
-674 EEIGDLQ
+674 EELGDQQ

-698 MQIYSNIQRWDKAL
+698 MQIYADIKRWDKAI
-712 AIANQLI
+712 AIANQLT

-724 SSSFDNTLWK
+724 SPSFDNTLWK

-758 KAKLEMAKLLKAEG
+758 KAKLEMAKLLKVEG
-772 KPMEALEYLVD
+772 KPREALEYLVD

-800 GVQIFLELRLR
+800 GVQTFLELRLR
-811 RDASCFLERVDANVL
+811 RDASCFLERVDANAL

-835 RLKEDLPKCEV
+835 SLRKELPKCEV

>member
-1 MFRLITLFSLSLLLI
+1 MFKLITLFSLSLLLI

-21 KKEFDLQVEIIAK
+21 KKEFDLQVEIVAK
-34 ELEEKPKLSP
+34 EVEEKPKLSL
-44 PQSFPLKGSEPLDLS
+44 PQNLPLKGSEPVDLS
-59 PRLLEPPKE
+59 SRLLEPPKK
-68 MEFIPVARVEGDGLS
+68 MEFIPVAKVEEDGLS

-93 KVGVDYYLKGDF
+93 KVGVDHYLKGDF
-105 LRAERELG
+105 LRAEKELS
-113 SILTMPSPYRP
+113 SILTMSSPYRP
-124 MAEYVLGLIKLKEG
+124 MAEYVLGLIKLEKG

-146 FENSCRIPHR
+146 FENSCRVPHR

-171 LKGSVPKNENP
+171 LKDSVPKNENP
-182 LWSVLYEIKEKKNYR
+182 LWSVIYEIKEKKTYR

-212 VSDFVKGKVREEY
+212 VLDFVKGEIREEY
-225 KDSTTLRRAIV
+225 KDSTTLRRAIL
-236 LFQTGKLDEAERVLL
+236 LFQTGKLDEAEKLLL
-251 EYSKPTKPYRDVALY
+251 EYSKPTKPYRSVALY
-266 YLGLIALK
+266 YLGLVALQK
-274 KNDTN
+274 KDTN
-279 KAYQY
+279 RAYQY
-284 ASLLETINREYANSL
+284 ASLLETLNREYANSL
-299 YSQISQRDVLLARI
+299 YSQIAQRDVLLARI

-336 YKLALSNFLGAKN
+336 YKLAFSNFLEAKN
-349 IKYAVYSAIRMGD
+349 TRHAVYSAIREGD
-362 YRTAYTL
+362 YKTAYTL
-369 LEGKK
+369 LEGKR

-387 AYWANLPMEEPLK
+387 AYWANLPMEEHLK
-400 AVRERYPELY
+400 AVKERYPELY

-420 KGDWLSALN
+420 KGDWLPALT

-435 YKALSYYNLKRYE
+435 HKALCYYNLKKYD
-448 DVLRVLRGIDHTRAR
+448 DVLKVLQGINHPKAR

-481 FLTESS
+481 FLTQNS

-508 EFFKKVP
+508 DHFKKVP

-540 AKEVYWEML
+540 AKEVYWEVL
-549 RNFPEDPLASQ
+549 KGFPEDPLASQ

-570 RELSPSEREKL
+570 RELPPSDREKL
-581 IRSYLQKEPNSPYA
+581 IKSYLQKEPNAPYA

-613 EAEKLLIEL
+613 EAEKILIEL

-627 PLKYKALL
+627 PLKYRALL
-635 KLASIEEDKR
+635 KLATIEEDKK
-645 NKAVLLYKVYKEGN
+645 NKAVLLYKVYKEGS
-659 SEESAIARRELVKLF
+659 SEESAIARGELIKLY
-674 EEIGDLQ
+674 EELGDQQ
-681 SMAELLEGGDL
+681 SMAELLESGDL
-692 SDKEKA
+692 SDKERA
-698 MQIYSNIQRWDKAL
+698 VQIYANIQRWDKAL
-712 AIANQLI
+712 AIANQLT
-719 SLGYR
+719 SLGYK
-724 SSSFDNTLWK
+724 SPSFDNTLWK
-734 IYENTKDRNILTALT
+734 IYENTKDRNILTVLT

-758 KAKLEMAKLLKAEG
+758 KAKLEMAELLKAEG
-772 KPMEALEYLVD
+772 KPREALEYLVD

-790 AQVYNSAILE
+790 AQAYNSAILE
-800 GVQIFLELRLR
+800 GVQTFLELRLR
-811 RDASCFLERVDANVL
+811 RDASCFLDRVDANTL

-835 RLKEDLPKCEV
+835 MLKKELPKCEV

>member
-1 MFRLITLFSLSLLLI
+1 MLRLITLFSLSLLLI

-21 KKEFDLQVEIIAK
+21 KKEFDLQVEIVAK
-34 ELEEKPKLSP
+34 EVEEKPKLSP
-44 PQSFPLKGSEPLDLS
+44 PQNLPLKGTEPMDLS

-68 MEFIPVARVEGDGLS
+68 MEFIPVARVEGEGLS

-105 LRAERELG
+105 LRAEKELS

-124 MAEYVLGLIKLKEG
+124 MAEYVLGLMKLEKG

-171 LKGSVPKNENP
+171 LKGSVPKNENS
-182 LWSVLYEIKEKKNYR
+182 LWSVIYEIKEKKTYR

-212 VSDFVKGKVREEY
+212 ALDFVKGKVREEY

-236 LFQTGKLDEAERVLL
+236 LFQTGKLDEAERLFL

-266 YLGLIALK
+266 YLGLIALQK
-274 KNDTN
+274 KDTN
-279 KAYQY
+279 RAYQY
-284 ASLLETINREYANSL
+284 ASLLETLNREYANSL
-299 YSQISQRDVLLARI
+299 YSQIAQRDVLLARI
-313 TYSITKDPS
+313 TYSVTKDPS

-336 YKLALSNFLGAKN
+336 YQLALSNFLEAKS
-349 IKYAVYSAIRMGD
+349 IKYAVYSAIKMSD
-362 YRTAYTL
+362 YKTAYTL
-369 LEGKK
+369 LEGKR

-400 AVRERYPELY
+400 AVKERYPELY

-429 YFEDPY
+429 YFDDPY
-435 YKALSYYNLKRYE
+435 YRALCYYNLKKYE
-448 DVLRVLRGIDHTRAR
+448 DVLRVLRGIDHPRAR

-470 LFLGKPALARS
+470 LFLGRPSLARS

-495 LSYFMEGEYERSI
+495 LSYFMEGKYERSI
-508 EFFKKVP
+508 DYFKKVP
-515 KDSPFGARALMK
+515 KDSPFGVRALMK
-527 TGDALYNLGKVDA
+527 TGDALYNLGKVES
-540 AKEVYWEML
+540 AKEVYWEVL

-570 RELSPSEREKL
+570 RELPPSDRERL

-595 QELKYQLADLLIK
+595 PELKYQLADLLIK
-608 RGEKK
+608 RGEKR
-613 EAEKLLIEL
+613 EAEKILIEL
-622 FEGNS
+622 FEGSS

-645 NKAVLLYKVYKEGN
+645 NKAVLLYKVYREGN
-659 SEESAIARRELVKLF
+659 NEESAVARRELVKLY
-674 EEIGDLQ
+674 EELGDQ
-681 SMAELLEGGDL
+681 ESMAELLEGGDL
-692 SDKEKA
+692 SDKERA
-698 MQIYSNIQRWDKAL
+698 VQIYANIQRWDRAL

-724 SSSFDNTLWK
+724 SPSFDNTLWK
-734 IYENTKDRNILTALT
+734 IYENTKDRNLLTALT

-772 KPMEALEYLVD
+772 KPKEALEYLVD
-783 ISLNNKG
+783 ISLNNRG

-811 RDASCFLERVDANVL
+811 RDASCFLERVDANTL
-826 SREERVKIE
+826 SQEERVKIE
-835 RLKEDLPKCEV
+835 RLKRELPKCEV

>member
-1 MFRLITLFSLSLLLI
+1 MLRLITLFSISLLLI

-21 KKEFDLQVEIIAK
+21 KKEFDLQVEIVAQ
-34 ELEEKPKLSP
+34 EVEEKPKLSP
-44 PQSFPLKGSEPLDLS
+44 PQNLPLKEDEPIDLS

-68 MEFIPVARVEGDGLS
+68 MEFRPVARVEGDGLS

-93 KVGVDYYLKGDF
+93 KVGVDQYLKGDF
-105 LRAERELG
+105 LRAEKELS
-113 SILTMPSPYRP
+113 SILTMSSPYRP

-182 LWSVLYEIKEKKNYR
+182 LWSVIYEIKEKKTYR

-212 VSDFVKGKVREEY
+212 VLDFVKGKAGEEY
-225 KDSTTLRRAIV
+225 KDSTTLRRAVV
-236 LFQTGKLDEAERVLL
+236 LFQTGKLDEAEKLLL

-266 YLGLIALK
+266 YLGLLALQK
-274 KNDTN
+274 KDTN
-279 KAYQY
+279 RAYQY

-299 YSQISQRDVLLARI
+299 YSQIAQRDVFLARI
-313 TYSITKDPS
+313 TYSVTKDLS
-322 FLELAGIIAYNRGD
+322 SLELAGIIAYNRGD
-336 YKLALSNFLGAKN
+336 YKLALYNFLEAKN

-362 YRTAYTL
+362 YKTAYTL
-369 LEGKK
+369 LEGKR

-410 KEYLGWSFFR
+410 KEYLGWNFFR
-420 KGDWLSALN
+420 KGDWLSALS
-429 YFEDPY
+429 YFQDPY
-435 YKALSYYNLKRYE
+435 YRALSYYNLKKYE
-448 DVLRVLRGIDHTRAR
+448 DVLMVLRGIDHPKAR

-487 PEELYLLG
+487 PDELYLLG
-495 LSYFMEGEYERSI
+495 LSYFMEGKYERSI
-508 EFFKKVP
+508 DYFKKVP
-515 KDSPFGARALMK
+515 KESPFGARALMK
-527 TGDALYNLGKVDA
+527 TGDALYNLGRVDS
-540 AKEVYWEML
+540 AKEVYWDVL
-549 RNFPEDPLASQ
+549 KRFPEDPLASQ

-570 RELSPSEREKL
+570 RELPLSDREKL
-581 IRSYLQKEPNSPYA
+581 IKIYLQKEPNSPYVP
-595 QELKYQLADLLIK
+595 ELKYQLADLLIK
-608 RGEKK
+608 RGEKR
-613 EAEKLLIEL
+613 EAEKILIEL

-635 KLASIEEDKR
+635 KLATIEEDKI
-645 NKAVLLYKVYKEGN
+645 NKAVLLYNVYKEGN
-659 SEESAIARRELVKLF
+659 SEESAIARRELVKLY
-674 EEIGDLQ
+674 EELGDLQ
-681 SMAELLEGGDL
+681 SMAELLEVGDL
-692 SDKEKA
+692 SDKERA
-698 MQIYSNIQRWDKAL
+698 VQIYANIQRWDKAI
-712 AIANQLI
+712 AIANQLT

-724 SSSFDNTLWK
+724 SPSFDNTLWK
-734 IYENTKDRNILTALT
+734 IYENTKDRNILSALT

-772 KPMEALEYLVD
+772 KQKEALEYLVD
-783 ISLNNKG
+783 ISLNHKG

-811 RDASCFLERVDANVL
+811 RDASCFLERVDANSL
-826 SREERVKIE
+826 SQEERVKIE
-835 RLKEDLPKCEV
+835 MLKKELPKCEV

>member
-1 MFRLITLFSLSLLLI
+1 MLRLITLFSLSLLLI

-21 KKEFDLQVEIIAK
+21 KKEFDLQVEIVAK
-34 ELEEKPKLSP
+34 EVEEKPKLSP
-44 PQSFPLKGSEPLDLS
+44 PQNLPLKGSEPIDLS

-68 MEFIPVARVEGDGLS
+68 MEFIPIARVEGDGLS
-83 CGKPKDAIAY
+83 CGEPKDAIAY

-105 LRAERELG
+105 LRAERELS

-146 FENSCRIPHR
+146 FENSCRFPHR
-156 YRDSACELYYALNFE
+156 YRGSACELYYALNFE

-182 LWSVLYEIKEKKNYR
+182 LWSVIYEIREKKTYR

-212 VSDFVKGKVREEY
+212 VLDFVKGKVREEY

-236 LFQTGKLDEAERVLL
+236 LFQTGKLDEAEKLFI

-266 YLGLIALK
+266 YLGLIALQK
-274 KNDTN
+274 KDTN
-279 KAYQY
+279 RAYQY
-284 ASLLETINREYANSL
+284 ASLLETLNREYANSL
-299 YSQISQRDVLLARI
+299 YSQIAQRDVLLARI
-313 TYSITKDPS
+313 TYSVTKDPS

-336 YKLALSNFLGAKN
+336 YKLAFSNFLEAKN
-349 IKYAVYSAIRMGD
+349 IRYAVYSAIRMGD
-362 YRTAYTL
+362 YKTAYSL
-369 LEGKK
+369 LEGKR

-420 KGDWLSALN
+420 KGDWLSALS

-435 YKALSYYNLKRYE
+435 YRALCYYNLKRYE
-448 DVLRVLRGIDHTRAR
+448 DVLKVLRGIDHPKAR
-463 LLKAKSA
+463 LLKARSA
-470 LFLGKPALARS
+470 LFLGKPALARR
-481 FLTESS
+481 FLTENS

-495 LSYFMEGEYERSI
+495 LSYFMEGKYERSI
-508 EFFKKVP
+508 DYFKKVP
-515 KDSPFGARALMK
+515 KESPFGARALMK
-527 TGDALYNLGKVDA
+527 TGDALYNLGRVDS
-540 AKEVYWEML
+540 AKEVYWDVL
-549 RNFPEDPLASQ
+549 KRFPEDPLASQ

-570 RELSPSEREKL
+570 RELPPSDREKL
-581 IRSYLQKEPNSPYA
+581 IKSYLQKEPNSPYA
-595 QELKYQLADLLIK
+595 PELKYQLADLLIK
-608 RGEKK
+608 RGEKR
-613 EAEKLLIEL
+613 EAEKILIEL

-659 SEESAIARRELVKLF
+659 SEESAIARRELIKLY
-674 EEIGDLQ
+674 EELGDQQ
-681 SMAELLEGGDL
+681 SAAELLEGGDL

-698 MQIYSNIQRWDKAL
+698 MQIYANIQRWDRAL
-712 AIANQLI
+712 AIANQLT

-724 SSSFDNTLWK
+724 SPSFDNTLWK

-772 KPMEALEYLVD
+772 KPREALEYLVD

-800 GVQIFLELRLR
+800 GVQTFLELRLR
-811 RDASCFLERVDANVL
+811 RDASCFLERVDANTL

-835 RLKEDLPKCEV
+835 RLKRELPKCEV

>member
-1 MFRLITLFSLSLLLI
+1 MLRLITLFSISLLLI

-21 KKEFDLQVEIIAK
+21 KKEFDLQVEIVAQ
-34 ELEEKPKLSP
+34 EVEEKPKLSP
-44 PQSFPLKGSEPLDLS
+44 PQNLPLKEDEPIDLS

-68 MEFIPVARVEGDGLS
+68 MEFRPVARVEGDGLS

-93 KVGVDYYLKGDF
+93 KVGVDQYLKGDF
-105 LRAERELG
+105 LRAEKELS
-113 SILTMPSPYRP
+113 SILTMSSPYRP

-182 LWSVLYEIKEKKNYR
+182 LWSVIYEIKEKKTYR

-212 VSDFVKGKVREEY
+212 VLDFVKGKAGEEY
-225 KDSTTLRRAIV
+225 KDSTTLRRAVV
-236 LFQTGKLDEAERVLL
+236 LFQTGKLDEAEKLLL

-266 YLGLIALK
+266 YLGLLALQK
-274 KNDTN
+274 KDTN
-279 KAYQY
+279 RAYQY

-299 YSQISQRDVLLARI
+299 YSQIAQRDVFLARI
-313 TYSITKDPS
+313 TYSVTKDLS

-336 YKLALSNFLGAKN
+336 YKLALSNFLEAKN

-362 YRTAYTL
+362 YKTAYTL
-369 LEGKK
+369 LEGKR

-410 KEYLGWSFFR
+410 KEYLGWNFFR
-420 KGDWLSALN
+420 KGDWLSALS
-429 YFEDPY
+429 YFQDPY
-435 YKALSYYNLKRYE
+435 YRALSYYNLKKYE
-448 DVLRVLRGIDHTRAR
+448 DVLMVLRGIDHPKAR

-487 PEELYLLG
+487 PDELYLLG
-495 LSYFMEGEYERSI
+495 LSYFMEGKYERSI
-508 EFFKKVP
+508 DYFKKVP
-515 KDSPFGARALMK
+515 KESPFGARALMK
-527 TGDALYNLGKVDA
+527 TGDALYNLGRVDS
-540 AKEVYWEML
+540 AKEVYWDVL
-549 RNFPEDPLASQ
+549 KRFPEDPLASQ

-570 RELSPSEREKL
+570 RELPLSDREKL
-581 IRSYLQKEPNSPYA
+581 IKIYLQKEPNSPYVP
-595 QELKYQLADLLIK
+595 ELKYQLADLLIK
-608 RGEKK
+608 RGEKR
-613 EAEKLLIEL
+613 EAEKILIEL

-635 KLASIEEDKR
+635 KLATIEEDKI
-645 NKAVLLYKVYKEGN
+645 NKAVLLYNVYKEGN
-659 SEESAIARRELVKLF
+659 SEESAIARRELVKLY
-674 EEIGDLQ
+674 EELGDLQ
-681 SMAELLEGGDL
+681 SMAELLEVGDL
-692 SDKEKA
+692 SDKERA
-698 MQIYSNIQRWDKAL
+698 VQIYANIQRWDKAI
-712 AIANQLI
+712 AIANQLT

-724 SSSFDNTLWK
+724 SPSFDSTLWK
-734 IYENTKDRNILTALT
+734 IYENTKDRNILSALT

-772 KPMEALEYLVD
+772 KQKEALEYLVD
-783 ISLNNKG
+783 ISLNHKG

-811 RDASCFLERVDANVL
+811 RDASCFLERVDANSL
-826 SREERVKIE
+826 SQEERVKIE
-835 RLKEDLPKCEV
+835 MLKKELPKCEV

>member
-34 ELEEKPKLSP
+34 EVEEKPKLSP
-44 PQSFPLKGSEPLDLS
+44 PQNLPLKESEPMDLS
-59 PRLLEPPKE
+59 SRLLEPPKA
-68 MEFIPVARVEGDGLS
+68 MEFIPVARVEGKGLS
-83 CGKPKDAIAY
+83 CGEPKDAIAY
-93 KVGVDYYLKGDF
+93 KVGVDHYLKGDF
-105 LRAERELG
+105 LRAEKELS
-113 SILTMPSPYRP
+113 SILTMSSPYRP
-124 MAEYVLGLIKLKEG
+124 MAEYVLGLMKLEKG

-146 FENSCRIPHR
+146 FENSCRVPHR

-182 LWSVLYEIKEKKNYR
+182 LWSVIYEIKEKKTYR

-212 VSDFVKGKVREEY
+212 VLDFVKGKVREEY

-236 LFQTGKLDEAERVLL
+236 LFQTGKLDEAEKLFL

-266 YLGLIALK
+266 YLGLVALQK
-274 KNDTN
+274 KDTN
-279 KAYQY
+279 RAYQY

-299 YSQISQRDVLLARI
+299 YSQIAQRDVLLARI
-313 TYSITKDPS
+313 TYSVTKDPS

-336 YKLALSNFLGAKN
+336 YQLALSNFLEAKN
-349 IKYAVYSAIRMGD
+349 MKYAVYSAVRMSD
-362 YRTAYTL
+362 YKTAYSL
-369 LEGKK
+369 LEGKG

-400 AVRERYPELY
+400 AVMERYPELY
-410 KEYLGWSFFR
+410 KEYLGWNFFR

-435 YKALSYYNLKRYE
+435 YRALSYYNLKRYE
-448 DVLRVLRGIDHTRAR
+448 DVLRVLRGIDHPRAR

-495 LSYFMEGEYERSI
+495 LSYFMEGKYERSVDY
-508 EFFKKVP
+508 FKKVP
-515 KDSPFGARALMK
+515 KDSPFGVRALMK
-527 TGDALYNLGKVDA
+527 TGDALYNLGKVDS
-540 AKEVYWEML
+540 AKQVYWEVL

-570 RELSPSEREKL
+570 REVPPSDREKL
-581 IRSYLQKEPNSPYA
+581 IKSYLQKEPNSPYA
-595 QELKYQLADLLIK
+595 PELKYQLADLLIK
-608 RGEKK
+608 RGEKR
-613 EAEKLLIEL
+613 EAEKILIEL

-645 NKAVLLYKVYKEGN
+645 NKVVLLYKVYKEGN
-659 SEESAIARRELVKLF
+659 SEESAIARRELVKLY
-674 EEIGDLQ
+674 EELGDLQ

-692 SDKEKA
+692 SDKERA
-698 MQIYSNIQRWDKAL
+698 MQIYADIQRWDKAI
-712 AIANQLI
+712 AIANQLT
-719 SLGYR
+719 SLGYG
-724 SSSFDNTLWK
+724 SPSFDNTLWK

-772 KPMEALEYLVD
+772 KPKEALEYLVD

-811 RDASCFLERVDANVL
+811 RDASCFLERVDANTL
-826 SREERVKIE
+826 SREERIKIE
-835 RLKEDLPKCEV
+835 RLKKELPKCEV

>member
-1 MFRLITLFSLSLLLI
+1 MLRLITLFSLSLLLI

-21 KKEFDLQVEIIAK
+21 KKEFDLQVEIVAK
-34 ELEEKPKLSP
+34 EVEEKPKLSP
-44 PQSFPLKGSEPLDLS
+44 PQNLPLKEAEPMDLS

-68 MEFIPVARVEGDGLS
+68 MEFIPVARVEGAGLS
-83 CGKPKDAIAY
+83 CGESRNAIAY

-105 LRAERELG
+105 LSAEKELS
-113 SILTMPSPYRP
+113 SILTMRSPYKP

-146 FENSCRIPHR
+146 FEKSCKVPNR
-156 YRDSACELYYALNFE
+156 YRYSACELYYALNFE
-171 LKGSVPKNENP
+171 LKDSVPKNENP
-182 LWSVLYEIKEKKNYR
+182 LWSVIYEIKEKKTYR

-212 VSDFVKGKVREEY
+212 VLDFVKGKVREEY
-225 KDSTTLRRAIV
+225 KDSTVMRMAIV
-236 LFQTGKLDEAERVLL
+236 LFQTGKLDEAEKLFL

-266 YLGLIALK
+266 YLGLVAMQK
-274 KNDTN
+274 KDIG

-284 ASLLETINREYANSL
+284 ASLLETLNREYANSL
-299 YSQISQRDVLLARI
+299 YFQIAQRDVLLARI
-313 TYSITKDPS
+313 TYSVAKDPTL
-322 FLELAGIIAYNRGD
+322 LELAGIIAYNRGD
-336 YKLALSNFLGAKN
+336 YKLALSNFLEAKN
-349 IKYAVYSAIRMGD
+349 IKYAVYSAIGEGD
-362 YRTAYTL
+362 YKTAYTL
-369 LEGKK
+369 LEGKD
-374 EKDRE
+374 EKDKE

-400 AVRERYPELY
+400 AVKERYPELY

-420 KGDWLSALN
+420 KGEWLSAMN

-435 YKALSYYNLKRYE
+435 YRALSYYNLKRYE
-448 DVLRVLRGIDHTRAR
+448 DVLKVLKGIDHPKAR

-481 FLTESS
+481 FLTENS

-495 LSYFMEGEYERSI
+495 LSYFVEGEYERSI
-508 EFFKKVP
+508 DHFKKVP
-515 KDSPFGARALMK
+515 KESPFGAKALMK
-527 TGDALYNLGKVDA
+527 TGDALYNLGKVDS
-540 AKEVYWEML
+540 AKQVYWEVL
-549 RNFPEDPLASQ
+549 KNFPEDPLASQ

-570 RELSPSEREKL
+570 RELPPSDREKL
-581 IRSYLQKEPNSPYA
+581 IKRYLQKEPNSPYA
-595 QELKYQLADLLIK
+595 PELKYQLADLLIK

-613 EAEKLLIEL
+613 EAEKILIEL
-622 FEGNS
+622 FQGGS
-627 PLKYKALL
+627 SLKYKALL
-635 KLASIEEDKR
+635 KLAIIEEDRR
-645 NKAVLLYKVYKEGN
+645 NKAVLLYKVYKEGD
-659 SEESAIARRELVKLF
+659 SEESAIARRELIKLY
-674 EEIGDLQ
+674 EELGDQQ
-681 SMAELLEGGDL
+681 SVAEFLEGGDL

-698 MQIYSNIQRWDKAL
+698 VQIYANIQRWDRAL
-712 AIANQLI
+712 AIANQLT
-719 SLGYR
+719 SLGYK
-724 SSSFDNTLWK
+724 SPSFDNTLWK

-772 KPMEALEYLVD
+772 KPKEALEYLVD

-800 GVQIFLELRLR
+800 GVQTFLELRLR
-811 RDASCFLERVDANVL
+811 RDASCFLERVDANAL
-826 SREERVKIE
+826 SQEERVKIE
-835 RLKEDLPKCEV
+835 MLKKELPKCEV

>member
-1 MFRLITLFSLSLLLI
+1 MLRLITLFSLSLLLI

-21 KKEFDLQVEIIAK
+21 KKEFDLQVEIVAK
-34 ELEEKPKLSP
+34 EVEEKPKLSP
-44 PQSFPLKGSEPLDLS
+44 PQNLPLKVSEPMDLS

-68 MEFIPVARVEGDGLS
+68 MEFIPVARVEGKGLS
-83 CGKPKDAIAY
+83 CGEPKDAIAY

-105 LRAERELG
+105 LRAERELS

-146 FENSCRIPHR
+146 FENSCKVPNR
-156 YRDSACELYYALNFE
+156 YRGSACELYYALNFE

-182 LWSVLYEIKEKKNYR
+182 LWSVIYEIREKKTYR

-212 VSDFVKGKVREEY
+212 VLDFVKGKVREEY

-236 LFQTGKLDEAERVLL
+236 LFQTGKLDEAEKLFI

-266 YLGLIALK
+266 YLGLIALQK
-274 KNDTN
+274 KDTN
-279 KAYQY
+279 RAYQY
-284 ASLLETINREYANSL
+284 ASLLETLNREYANSL
-299 YSQISQRDVLLARI
+299 YSQIAQRDVLLARI
-313 TYSITKDPS
+313 TYSVTKDPS

-336 YKLALSNFLGAKN
+336 YKLALSNFLEAKN
-349 IKYAVYSAIRMGD
+349 IRYAVYSAIRMGD
-362 YRTAYTL
+362 YKTAYTL
-369 LEGKK
+369 LEGKR

-410 KEYLGWSFFR
+410 KEYLGWGFFR
-420 KGDWLSALN
+420 KGDWLSALS

-435 YKALSYYNLKRYE
+435 YRALSYYNLKRYE
-448 DVLRVLRGIDHTRAR
+448 DVLKGLRGIDHPKAR
-463 LLKAKSA
+463 LLKARSA

-487 PEELYLLG
+487 PEELYLFG
-495 LSYFMEGEYERSI
+495 LSYYMEGEYERSI
-508 EFFKKVP
+508 DYFKKVP
-515 KDSPFGARALMK
+515 KEGPFGARALMK
-527 TGDALYNLGKVDA
+527 TGDALYNLGNVES
-540 AKEVYWEML
+540 AKEVYWDVL
-549 RNFPEDPLASQ
+549 KRFPEDPLASQ

-570 RELSPSEREKL
+570 RELPPSDREKL
-581 IRSYLQKEPNSPYA
+581 IKSYLQKEPNSPYA
-595 QELKYQLADLLIK
+595 PELKYQLADLLIK
-608 RGEKK
+608 KGEKR
-613 EAEKLLIEL
+613 EAEKILIEL

-645 NKAVLLYKVYKEGN
+645 NKAVLLYKVYKEGS
-659 SEESAIARRELVKLF
+659 SEESAIARRDLIRLYEEL
-674 EEIGDLQ
+674 GDQQ
-681 SMAELLEGGDL
+681 SAAELLEGGDL
-692 SDKEKA
+692 SDKERA
-698 MQIYSNIQRWDKAL
+698 MQIYANIQRWDRAL
-712 AIANQLI
+712 AIANQLT
-719 SLGYR
+719 SLGYK
-724 SSSFDNTLWK
+724 SPSFDNTLWK

-772 KPMEALEYLVD
+772 KPREALEYLVD

-800 GVQIFLELRLR
+800 GVQTFLELRLR
-811 RDASCFLERVDANVL
+811 RDASCFLERVDANTL
-826 SREERVKIE
+826 SQEERVKIE
-835 RLKEDLPKCEV
+835 RLKKDLPKCEV

>member
-1 MFRLITLFSLSLLLI
+1 MFKLITLFSLSLLLI

-21 KKEFDLQVEIIAK
+21 KKEFNLQVEIVAK
-34 ELEEKPKLSP
+34 EVEEKPKLSP
-44 PQSFPLKGSEPLDLS
+44 PQNLPLKGTEPMDLS
-59 PRLLEPPKE
+59 PRLLEPPRE
-68 MEFIPVARVEGDGLS
+68 VEFIPVARVEEDGLS

-93 KVGVDYYLKGDF
+93 KVGVDHYLKGDF
-105 LRAERELG
+105 LMAERELG
-113 SILTMPSPYRP
+113 SILTMPSPYKP

-138 QRSEALKF
+138 RRAEALKF
-146 FENSCRIPHR
+146 FENSCKVPNR
-156 YRDSACELYYALNFE
+156 YRYSACELYYALNFG
-171 LKGSVPKNENP
+171 LKDSVPKNENP
-182 LWSVLYEIKEKKNYR
+182 LWSVIYEIKEKKTYR

-212 VSDFVKGKVREEY
+212 VLDFVKGKVREEY

-236 LFQTGKLDEAERVLL
+236 LFQTGNLDEAERLFL

-266 YLGLIALK
+266 YLGLIALQK
-274 KNDTN
+274 KDTN

-284 ASLLETINREYANSL
+284 ASLLETLNREYANSL
-299 YSQISQRDVLLARI
+299 YSQIAQRDVLLARI

-336 YKLALSNFLGAKN
+336 YQLALSNFLEAKS

-362 YRTAYTL
+362 YKTAYSL
-369 LEGKK
+369 LEGKR

-400 AVRERYPELY
+400 VVKERYPELY

-429 YFEDPY
+429 YFDDPY
-435 YKALSYYNLKRYE
+435 YRALCYYNLKKYD
-448 DVLRVLRGIDHTRAR
+448 DVLKVLQGIAHPRAR

-470 LFLGKPALARS
+470 LLLDKPALAKS

-495 LSYFMEGEYERSI
+495 LSYFMEGEYEKSI
-508 EFFKKVP
+508 DYFKKVP
-515 KDSPFGARALMK
+515 KDSPFGAKALMK
-527 TGDALYNLGKVDA
+527 TGDALYNLGNVES
-540 AKEVYWEML
+540 AKEVYWEVL
-549 RNFPEDPLASQ
+549 KGFPEDPLASQ

-570 RELSPSEREKL
+570 RELPPSDREKL
-581 IRSYLQKEPNSPYA
+581 IKSYLQKEPNSPYA

-613 EAEKLLIEL
+613 DAEKLLIEL

-635 KLASIEEDKR
+635 KLASIEEDRR

-659 SEESAIARRELVKLF
+659 GEESAIARRELVKLY
-674 EEIGDLQ
+674 EELGDQQ
-681 SMAELLEGGDL
+681 SVAELLEGGDL
-692 SDKEKA
+692 SDKERA
-698 MQIYSNIQRWDKAL
+698 VQIYANIQRWDKAL

-724 SSSFDNTLWK
+724 SPSFDNTLWK
-734 IYENTKDRNILTALT
+734 IYENTKDRNILTVLT

-758 KAKLEMAKLLKAEG
+758 KAKLEIAKLLKAEG

-811 RDASCFLERVDANVL
+811 RDASCFLERVDANSL

-835 RLKEDLPKCEV
+835 RLKKELPKCEV

>member
-21 KKEFDLQVEIIAK
+21 KKEFDLQVEIVAK
-34 ELEEKPKLSP
+34 EVEEKPKLSP
-44 PQSFPLKGSEPLDLS
+44 PQNFPLKGSEPVDLS
-59 PRLLEPPKE
+59 SRLLEPPKA
-68 MEFIPVARVEGDGLS
+68 MEFIPVAKVEEDGLS

-105 LRAERELG
+105 IRAEKELG

-124 MAEYVLGLIKLKEG
+124 MAEYVLGLIKLEKG

-146 FENSCRIPHR
+146 FENSCRLPHV

-171 LKGSVPKNENP
+171 LKDSVPRNENP
-182 LWSVLYEIKEKKNYR
+182 LWSVIYEIKEKKTYR

-212 VSDFVKGKVREEY
+212 VLDFVKGKIREEY
-225 KDSTTLRRAIV
+225 KDSTILRRAIV
-236 LFQTGKLDEAERVLL
+236 LFQAGKLDEAEKLLL
-251 EYSKPTKPYRDVALY
+251 EYSKPTKPYRSVALY
-266 YLGLIALK
+266 YLGLVALQK
-274 KNDTN
+274 KDISS
-279 KAYQY
+279 AYQY
-284 ASLLETINREYANSL
+284 ASLLETLNREYANSL
-299 YSQISQRDVLLARI
+299 YSQIAQRDVLLARI

-336 YKLALSNFLGAKN
+336 YQLAFSNFLEAKN
-349 IKYAVYSAIRMGD
+349 TRYAVYSAIREGD
-362 YRTAYTL
+362 YKTAYTL
-369 LEGKK
+369 LEGKS

-379 DYLWLLES
+379 DHLWLLES
-387 AYWANLPMEEPLK
+387 AYWANLPMEK
-400 AVRERYPELY
+400 HMKVVKERYPELY

-420 KGDWLSALN
+420 KGDWLSALS
-429 YFEDPY
+429 YFENPY
-435 YKALSYYNLKRYE
+435 HKALCYYNLKKYE
-448 DVLRVLRGIDHTRAR
+448 DVLKVLQGIDHPKAR

-481 FLTESS
+481 FLTENS

-508 EFFKKVP
+508 DYFKKVP
-515 KDSPFGARALMK
+515 KESPFGVKALMK

-540 AKEVYWEML
+540 AKEIYWEVL
-549 RNFPEDPLASQ
+549 KGFPEDPLASQ

-570 RELSPSEREKL
+570 RELPPSDREKL
-581 IRSYLQKEPNSPYA
+581 IKSYLQKEPNAPYA
-595 QELKYQLADLLIK
+595 QELRYQLADLLIK

-613 EAEKLLIEL
+613 EAEKILIEL

-627 PLKYKALL
+627 PLKYRALL
-635 KLASIEEDKR
+635 KLATIEEDKR
-645 NKAVLLYKVYKEGN
+645 NKAVLLYKVYKEGS
-659 SEESAIARRELVKLF
+659 SEESAIARRELIKLY
-674 EEIGDLQ
+674 EELGDQQ
-681 SMAELLEGGDL
+681 SMAELLESGDL
-692 SDKEKA
+692 SDKERA
-698 MQIYSNIQRWDKAL
+698 VQIYANIQRWDKAL
-712 AIANQLI
+712 AIANQLT

-724 SSSFDNTLWK
+724 SPSFENTLWK
-734 IYENTKDRNILTALT
+734 IYENTKDRNILTVLT
-749 KSQDINLSA
+749 NSQDINLSA

-772 KPMEALEYLVD
+772 KPRETLEYLVD

-800 GVQIFLELRLR
+800 GVQTFLELRLK
-811 RDASCFLERVDANVL
+811 RDASCFLDRVDANTL

-835 RLKEDLPKCEV
+835 MLKKELPKCEV

>member
-21 KKEFDLQVEIIAK
+21 KKEFDLQVEIVAK
-34 ELEEKPKLSP
+34 EVEEKPKLSP
-44 PQSFPLKGSEPLDLS
+44 PQNLPLKGSEPMDLS

-68 MEFIPVARVEGDGLS
+68 MEFIPVARVEGAGLS
-83 CGKPKDAIAY
+83 CGEPRDAIAY

-113 SILTMPSPYRP
+113 SILTMPSPYKP

-156 YRDSACELYYALNFE
+156 YRGSACELYYALNFE

-182 LWSVLYEIKEKKNYR
+182 LWSVIYEIKEKKTYR
-197 EPNCQEV
+197 EPNCQKA

-212 VSDFVKGKVREEY
+212 VLDLVKGKIREEY
-225 KDSTTLRRAIV
+225 KDSTALRRAIL
-236 LFQTGKLDEAERVLL
+236 LFQTGRLDEAERVFL

-266 YLGLIALK
+266 YLGLVALK
-274 KNDTN
+274 RNDTN
-279 KAYQY
+279 RAYQY
-284 ASLLETINREYANSL
+284 ASLLETLNREYANSL
-299 YSQISQRDVLLARI
+299 YSQIAQRDVLLARI

-336 YKLALSNFLGAKN
+336 YKLAFSNFLEAKS
-349 IKYAVYSAIRMGD
+349 IRYAVYSAIRMGD
-362 YRTAYTL
+362 YKTTYTL
-369 LEGKK
+369 LEGKR

-387 AYWANLPMEEPLK
+387 AYWANLPMEKPLK
-400 AVRERYPELY
+400 DVRERYPDLY

-420 KGDWLSALN
+420 KGDWLSALS
-429 YFEDPY
+429 YFDDPY
-435 YKALSYYNLKRYE
+435 YRALCYYNLKKYE
-448 DVLRVLRGIDHTRAR
+448 DVLRVLRGIDHPRAR

-481 FLTESS
+481 FLTQNS
-487 PEELYLLG
+487 PEELYLFG
-495 LSYFMEGEYERSI
+495 LSYYMEGEYERSI
-508 EFFKKVP
+508 DYFKKVP
-515 KDSPFGARALMK
+515 RESPFGARALMK
-527 TGDALYNLGKVDA
+527 TGDALYNLGKVDS
-540 AKEVYWEML
+540 AKQVYWEVL
-549 RNFPEDPLASQ
+549 KNFPEDPLASQ

-570 RELSPSEREKL
+570 RELPPSDREKL
-581 IRSYLQKEPNSPYA
+581 IKGYLQKEPNSPYA

-608 RGEKK
+608 RGEKR
-613 EAEKLLIEL
+613 EAEKILIEL
-622 FEGNS
+622 FEGSS

-659 SEESAIARRELVKLF
+659 SEESAIARRELVKLY
-674 EEIGDLQ
+674 EELGDLQ
-681 SMAELLEGGDL
+681 SAAELLEGGDL
-692 SDKEKA
+692 SDKERA
-698 MQIYSNIQRWDKAL
+698 MQIYANIQRWDRAL
-712 AIANQLI
+712 AIANQLT

-724 SSSFDNTLWK
+724 SPSLENTLWK

-772 KPMEALEYLVD
+772 KPKEALEYLVD

-800 GVQIFLELRLR
+800 GVRTFLELRLR
-811 RDASCFLERVDANVL
+811 RDASCFLERVDANTL
-826 SREERVKIE
+826 SREERVRIE
-835 RLKEDLPKCEV
+835 RLKKELPKCEV

>member
-1 MFRLITLFSLSLLLI
+1 MFRLITLFSLFLLLI

-34 ELEEKPKLSP
+34 EVEEKPKLSP
-44 PQSFPLKGSEPLDLS
+44 PQYLPLKGAEPMDLS

-68 MEFIPVARVEGDGLS
+68 MEFIPVARVEGKGLS
-83 CGKPKDAIAY
+83 CGEPEDAIAY

-105 LRAERELG
+105 LRAERKLG

-124 MAEYVLGLIKLKEG
+124 MAEYVLGLIKLKER

-146 FENSCRIPHR
+146 FERSCRVPHR
-156 YRDSACELYYALNFE
+156 YRRSACELYYALNFE

-182 LWSVLYEIKEKKNYR
+182 LWSVIYEIKEKKTYR
-197 EPNCQEV
+197 EPNCQGV
-204 VFKNYCNY
+204 VFKNYCYY
-212 VSDFVKGKVREEY
+212 VLDFVRGKVREKYE
-225 KDSTTLRRAIV
+225 DSTVMRLAIV
-236 LFQTGKLDEAERVLL
+236 LFQTGKLDEAEKLFL
-251 EYSKPTKPYRDVALY
+251 EYSKPAKPYRDVALY
-266 YLGLIALK
+266 YLGLIALQK
-274 KNDTN
+274 KDIGR
-279 KAYQY
+279 AYQY
-284 ASLLETINREYANSL
+284 AGLLETINREYANSL
-299 YSQISQRDVLLARI
+299 YFQIAQRDMLLARI
-313 TYSITKDPS
+313 TYNMTKDPS

-336 YKLALSNFLGAKN
+336 YRLALSNFLEAKN
-349 IKYAVYSAIRMGD
+349 IRYAVYSVIRMGD
-362 YRTAYTL
+362 YRTAYSL
-369 LEGKK
+369 LEDKR

-379 DYLWLLES
+379 DYLWFLES
-387 AYWANLPMEEPLK
+387 AYWANLLTEEALK
-400 AVRERYPELY
+400 AVKERYPELY

-435 YKALSYYNLKRYE
+435 YRALSYYNLKRYE
-448 DVLRVLRGIDHTRAR
+448 DVLKVLQGIDHPKAR

-470 LFLGKPALARS
+470 LFLGNPSLARS

-487 PEELYLLG
+487 SEELYLLG

-508 EFFKKVP
+508 DYFKKVP

-527 TGDALYNLGKVDA
+527 TGDALYNLGKVNA
-540 AKEVYWEML
+540 AKEVYWEVL
-549 RNFPEDPLASQ
+549 KSFPEDPLASQ

-570 RELSPSEREKL
+570 RELPPSDREKL

-595 QELKYQLADLLIK
+595 PELKYQLADLLIK
-608 RGEKK
+608 RGKKK

-622 FEGNS
+622 FEGRS
-627 PLKYKALL
+627 PLKYRALI
-635 KLASIEEDKR
+635 KLASIEEDRR

-659 SEESAIARRELVKLF
+659 REESAIARRELVKLF
-674 EEIGDLQ
+674 EELGDQQ

-692 SDKEKA
+692 SDKERA
-698 MQIYSNIQRWDKAL
+698 MQIYANIKRWDKAR

-719 SLGYR
+719 SLGYG
-724 SSSFDNTLWK
+724 SPSFENTLWK

-749 KSQDINLSA
+749 RSQDINLSA

-772 KPMEALEYLVD
+772 KPREALEYLVD

-811 RDASCFLERVDANVL
+811 RDASCFLERVDANTL

-835 RLKEDLPKCEV
+835 RLKKELPKCEV

>member
-1 MFRLITLFSLSLLLI
+1 MLRLITLFSISLLLI

-21 KKEFDLQVEIIAK
+21 KKEFDLQVEIVAQ
-34 ELEEKPKLSP
+34 EVEEKPKLSP
-44 PQSFPLKGSEPLDLS
+44 PQNLPLKEDEPIDLS

-68 MEFIPVARVEGDGLS
+68 MEFRPVARVEGDGLS

-93 KVGVDYYLKGDF
+93 KVGVDQYLKGDF
-105 LRAERELG
+105 LRAEKEL
-113 SILTMPSPYRP
+113 SLILTMSSPYRP

-182 LWSVLYEIKEKKNYR
+182 LWSVIYEIKEKKTYR

-212 VSDFVKGKVREEY
+212 VLDFVKGKAGEEY
-225 KDSTTLRRAIV
+225 KDSTTLRRAVV
-236 LFQTGKLDEAERVLL
+236 LFQTGKLDEAEKLLL

-266 YLGLIALK
+266 YLGLLALQK
-274 KNDTN
+274 KDTN
-279 KAYQY
+279 RAYQY

-299 YSQISQRDVLLARI
+299 YSQIAQRDVFLARI
-313 TYSITKDPS
+313 TYSVTKDLS

-336 YKLALSNFLGAKN
+336 YKLALSNFLEAKN

-362 YRTAYTL
+362 YKTAYTL
-369 LEGKK
+369 LEGKR

-410 KEYLGWSFFR
+410 KEYLGWNFFR
-420 KGDWLSALN
+420 KGDWLSALS
-429 YFEDPY
+429 YFQDPY
-435 YKALSYYNLKRYE
+435 YRALSYYNLKKYE
-448 DVLRVLRGIDHTRAR
+448 DVLMVLRGIDHPKAR

-487 PEELYLLG
+487 PDELYLLG
-495 LSYFMEGEYERSI
+495 LSYFMEGKYERSI
-508 EFFKKVP
+508 DYFKKVP
-515 KDSPFGARALMK
+515 KESPFGARALMK
-527 TGDALYNLGKVDA
+527 TGDALYNLGRVDS
-540 AKEVYWEML
+540 AKEVYWDVL
-549 RNFPEDPLASQ
+549 KRFPEDPLASQ

-570 RELSPSEREKL
+570 RELPLSDREKL
-581 IRSYLQKEPNSPYA
+581 IKIYLQKEPNSPYVP
-595 QELKYQLADLLIK
+595 ELKYQLADLLIK
-608 RGEKK
+608 RGEKR
-613 EAEKLLIEL
+613 EAEKILIEL

-635 KLASIEEDKR
+635 KLATIEEDKI
-645 NKAVLLYKVYKEGN
+645 NKAVLLYNVYKEGN
-659 SEESAIARRELVKLF
+659 SEESAIARRELVKLY
-674 EEIGDLQ
+674 EELGDLQ
-681 SMAELLEGGDL
+681 SMAELLEVGDL
-692 SDKEKA
+692 SDKERA
-698 MQIYSNIQRWDKAL
+698 VQIYANIQRWDKAI
-712 AIANQLI
+712 AIANQLT

-724 SSSFDNTLWK
+724 SPSFDSTLWK
-734 IYENTKDRNILTALT
+734 IYENTKDRNILSALT

-772 KPMEALEYLVD
+772 KQKEALEYLVD
-783 ISLNNKG
+783 ISLNHKG

-811 RDASCFLERVDANVL
+811 RDASCFLERVDANSL
-826 SREERVKIE
+826 SQEERVKIE
-835 RLKEDLPKCEV
+835 MLKKELPKCEV

>member
-1 MFRLITLFSLSLLLI
+1 MLRLITLFSLFLLLI

-34 ELEEKPKLSP
+34 EVEEKPKLSP
-44 PQSFPLKGSEPLDLS
+44 PQNLPLKGSEPMDLS

-68 MEFIPVARVEGDGLS
+68 MEFIPVAKVEGTGLS
-83 CGKPKDAIAY
+83 CGEPRDAIAY

-138 QRSEALKF
+138 RRSEALKF
-146 FENSCRIPHR
+146 FENSCRVPHR
-156 YRDSACELYYALNFE
+156 YRYSACELYYALNFE

-212 VSDFVKGKVREEY
+212 VLDFVKGKVREEY

-236 LFQTGKLDEAERVLL
+236 LFQTGKLDEAERLFL

-266 YLGLIALK
+266 YLGLVALQK
-274 KNDTN
+274 KDTN

-299 YSQISQRDVLLARI
+299 YSQIAQRDVLLARI
-313 TYSITKDPS
+313 TYSVTKDPS

-336 YKLALSNFLGAKN
+336 YQLALSNFLEAKS

-362 YRTAYTL
+362 YKTAYSL
-369 LEGKK
+369 LEGKR

-400 AVRERYPELY
+400 AVKERYPELY

-420 KGDWLSALN
+420 KGDWLSALS

-435 YKALSYYNLKRYE
+435 YRALCYYNLKKYE
-448 DVLRVLRGIDHTRAR
+448 DVLKVLRGIDHPKAR

-470 LFLGKPALARS
+470 LLLGKPALARS
-481 FLTESS
+481 FLTERS

-508 EFFKKVP
+508 DYFKKVP

-527 TGDALYNLGKVDA
+527 TGDALYNLGKVDS
-540 AKEVYWEML
+540 AKEVYWEVL

-570 RELSPSEREKL
+570 RELPPSEREKL
-581 IRSYLQKEPNSPYA
+581 IRSHLQKEPNSPYA
-595 QELKYQLADLLIK
+595 PELKYQLADLLIK

-635 KLASIEEDKR
+635 KLASIEEDRR

-674 EEIGDLQ
+674 EELGDLQ

-692 SDKEKA
+692 SDKERA
-698 MQIYSNIQRWDKAL
+698 MQIYANIQRWDKAI

-724 SSSFDNTLWK
+724 SPSFDNTLWK

-772 KPMEALEYLVD
+772 KPKEALEYLVD

-811 RDASCFLERVDANVL
+811 RDASCFLERVDANTL

-835 RLKEDLPKCEV
+835 RLKKELPKCEV

>member
-1 MFRLITLFSLSLLLI
+1 MLRLITLFSLSLLLI

-21 KKEFDLQVEIIAK
+21 KKEFDLQVEIVAQ
-34 ELEEKPKLSP
+34 EVEEKPKLSP
-44 PQSFPLKGSEPLDLS
+44 PQNLPLKGAEPMDLS
-59 PRLLEPPKE
+59 QRLLEPPKE
-68 MEFIPVARVEGDGLS
+68 MEFIPVARVEGASLS
-83 CGKPKDAIAY
+83 CGEPKDAIAY
-93 KVGVDYYLKGDF
+93 KVGVDHYLKGNF
-105 LRAERELG
+105 LSAEKEL
-113 SILTMPSPYRP
+113 SPILTMFSPYKP

-146 FENSCRIPHR
+146 FENSCKVPNR
-156 YRDSACELYYALNFE
+156 YRYSACELYYALNFE

-182 LWSVLYEIKEKKNYR
+182 LWSVIYEIKEKETYR

-212 VSDFVKGKVREEY
+212 VLDFVKGKVREEY

-236 LFQTGKLDEAERVLL
+236 LFQTGKLDEAEKLFL
-251 EYSKPTKPYRDVALY
+251 EYSKPTKPHRSVALY
-266 YLGLIALK
+266 YLGLIALQK
-274 KNDTN
+274 KDISS
-279 KAYQY
+279 AYQY
-284 ASLLETINREYANSL
+284 ASLLETLNREYANSL
-299 YSQISQRDVLLARI
+299 YSQIAQRDVLLARI

-336 YKLALSNFLGAKN
+336 YKLALSNSLEAKN

-362 YRTAYTL
+362 YKTAYTL
-369 LEGKK
+369 LEGKR

-387 AYWANLPMEEPLK
+387 AYWADLPMEEPLK

-410 KEYLGWSFFR
+410 KEYLGWNFFR
-420 KGDWLSALN
+420 KGDWLSALS

-435 YKALSYYNLKRYE
+435 YRALCYYNLKKYE
-448 DVLRVLRGIDHTRAR
+448 DVLKVLRGIDHSRAR

-481 FLTESS
+481 FLTENS

-508 EFFKKVP
+508 DYFKKVP
-515 KDSPFGARALMK
+515 KESSFGARALMK
-527 TGDALYNLGKVDA
+527 TGDALYNLGRVDS
-540 AKEVYWEML
+540 AKEVYWKVL
-549 RNFPEDPLASQ
+549 KSFPEDPLASQ

-570 RELSPSEREKL
+570 RELLPSDREKL
-581 IRSYLQKEPNSPYA
+581 IKGYLQREPNSPYA
-595 QELKYQLADLLIK
+595 PELKYQLADLLIK
-608 RGEKK
+608 RGKK
-613 EAEKLLIEL
+613 REAEKILIEL

-635 KLASIEEDKR
+635 KLASIEEDKK

-659 SEESAIARRELVKLF
+659 SEESAIARRELVKLY
-674 EEIGDLQ
+674 EEVGDQQ
-681 SMAELLEGGDL
+681 SVAELLEGGDIL
-692 SDKEKA
+692 DKERA
-698 MQIYSNIQRWDKAL
+698 VQIYANIQRWDKAQ

-724 SSSFDNTLWK
+724 SPSFDNTLWK

-772 KPMEALEYLVD
+772 KQKEALEYLVD

-811 RDASCFLERVDANVL
+811 RDASCFLDRVDANTL
-826 SREERVKIE
+826 SREEMAKIE
-835 RLKEDLPKCEV
+835 MLKKELPKCEV